1 MNKTFLEYVAEDI
14 ISKYGT
20 DLSRIAVVFPNKR
33 AALFL
38 NEHLARLAGQPV
50 WSPAY
55 ITISDLFRQ
64 HTDLK
69 TADPIKL
76 ICDIHKS
83 FTKCTGI
90 DETLDHFYGWGQL
103 LLADFDDIDKN
114 MADADSIFCNLKDI
128 HELDD
133 ISYLDDEQKEML
145 ARFFANFSDDIDS
158 ELKKRFLSLWSHF
171 GDIYHDYNRRLT
183 EQGIGYEG
191 AIYRKVANEQTLHLK
206 YDKYLF
212 VGFNLLQKV
221 ERLLFSRLMK
231 EDKAKFYWDF
241 DEYYMPSPS
250 PLPSGGAPVGGYGI
264 PAIPTQPTC
273 SVGGYGIPAIPT
285 QPTCSVGALPGGYGI
300 PAIPTQPTCSV
311 GALPGGALVSS
322 APTNLNLADFPNEL
336 DNTDPDIYAN
346 MRRPKRIRFISSPTE
361 NAQARFASNW
371 LLENHRYR
379 AGRKT
384 AVVMCDESILLPLM
398 HSLPPEADKVNI
410 TSGFPLAMTPVAS
423 LVMLLFDLYTLGLR
437 KKGTTLNPHYLKK
450 LMAHPYAHHLKGV
463 HLSQVHQ
470 EEVHQPNSPSH
481 HLTISTPH
489 HLTTSTILHHIATL
503 IKQVGI
509 ATKPEGDP
517 LTQESV
523 FRMYTILNRLATLA
537 DSGDLLV
544 DNTTLRRLVSQLVS
558 TSSIPFHGEPVVGVQ
573 IMGVLETR
581 NIDFDHLLLLSC
593 NEGNMP
599 KGVNDSSF
607 IPYTIR
613 KAHHLTT
620 IDNKVALY
628 SYYFHRLLQRARDIT
643 IAYNNTTDNGHTGEM
658 SRFMLQLL
666 VESGQKINHYTLTAK
681 NHPTPLMPKPI
692 QKDEATLSK
701 LQQITR
707 LSPSAL
713 NTYIRCPLAFY
724 YQYIAHIQEPHP
736 DPETIDNR
744 LFGNIFHR
752 AAYLIYKDI
761 TDRSPLIEKA
771 HIQAYLSNRT
781 LLANVVDRAFQAEQC
796 TPNNGLQ
803 IINREVI
810 IQYITKLLK
819 IDQQLCPFS
828 ILAMEEEAKVYT
840 TLSFTIPSEGALV
853 GGYGIPAI
861 PTQPTCSVGALKGG
875 ALVGGYGIPA
885 IPTQPTCSVG
895 ALKGGALKGGALVSS
910 APKTS
915 APKTSAPKTSAP
927 GKQYNLTIGGIIDRL
942 DILTDRQT
950 GKPRIRVVDYKTG
963 NQPSSPIK
971 NIDEIFDPNNIRTK
985 HSNYYLQAILYSLI
999 VSRSKRWNP
1008 AGHPVS
1014 PALLFIK
1021 QAPATDYDPTLLIDK
1036 HPISDV
1042 TVYEEEFLTK
1052 LKHTLADIYSPDT
1065 PFTPTDDRKKC
1076 ELCPYRM
1083 LCGL

>member
-191 AIYRKVANEQTLHLK
+191 AIYRKVASEQTLHLK

-221 ERLLFSRLMK
+221 ERVLFSRLMK

-241 DEYYMPSPS
+241 DEYYMPSTIGNEECGMRNEELSATPMKNS
-250 PLPSGGAPVGGYGI
+250 SMNNSLNTPHSTFHTPHSTSA
-264 PAIPTQPTC
+264 QPTIQH
-273 SVGGYGIPAIPT
+273 STFNIQHST
-285 QPTCSVGALPGGYGI
+285 L
-300 PAIPTQPTCSV
+300 
-311 GALPGGALVSS
+311 
-322 APTNLNLADFPNEL
+322 DFPNEL

-371 LLENHRYR
+371 LLENERYK

-384 AVVMCDESILLPLM
+384 AVVMCDESILLPIM

-437 KKGTTLNPHYLKK
+437 KKGTALNPHYLKK
-450 LMAHPYAHHLKGV
+450 LMAHPYAHHLQGV

-470 EEVHQPNSPSH
+470 PNSTLDNSSSAQP
-481 HLTISTPH
+481 TIQHSTFNTQH
-489 HLTTSTILHHIATL
+489 SILHHIATL

-599 KGVNDSSF
+599 KGINDSSF

-643 IAYNNTTDNGHTGEM
+643 IAYNNSTDNGHTGEM

-666 VESGQKINHYTLTAK
+666 VESGQKINHYSLTAN

-692 QKDEATLSK
+692 QKDETTLGK
-701 LQQITR
+701 LQQISQ

-724 YQYIAHIQEPHP
+724 YQYIAHISEPHP

-761 TDRSPLIEKA
+761 TDRSPLIEKT

-781 LLANVVDRAFQAEQC
+781 LLASVVDRAFQAEQC

-810 IQYITKLLK
+810 IEYITKLLK

-840 TLSFTIPSEGALV
+840 QLSFTIPSEGALV

-861 PTQPTCSVGALKGG
+861 PTQPTCSVD
-875 ALVGGYGIPA
+875 
-885 IPTQPTCSVG
+885 

-910 APKTS
+910 APIKLNPSEDALKGGALVSSAPTKLNPSWGALKGGALVSSAPRTS
-915 APKTSAPKTSAP
+915 APT
-927 GKQYNLTIGGIIDRL
+927 KQYNLTIGGIIDRL

-1008 AGHPVS
+1008 ANHPVS

-1021 QAPATDYDPTLLIDK
+1021 QAPADHYDPTLHIDK

>member
-14 ISKYGT
+14 IGKYGT

-38 NEHLARLAGQPV
+38 NEHLARIAGQPV

-69 TADPIKL
+69 PADPIKL

-103 LLADFDDIDKN
+103 LLTDFDDIDKN

-145 ARFFANFSDDIDS
+145 KRFFANFSDDIDS

-191 AIYRKVANEQTLHLK
+191 AIYRKVASEETLHLK

-212 VGFNLLQKV
+212 VGFNLIQKV
-221 ERLLFSRLMK
+221 ERVLFSRLMK
-231 EDKAKFYWDF
+231 EGKAKFYWDF
-241 DEYYMPSPS
+241 DEYYMPTARAQQS
-250 PLPSGGAPVGGYGI
+250 A
-264 PAIPTQPTC
+264 
-273 SVGGYGIPAIPT
+273 SVPNNTASFAAYLT
-285 QPTCSVGALPGGYGI
+285 
-300 PAIPTQPTCSV
+300 
-311 GALPGGALVSS
+311 
-322 APTNLNLADFPNEL
+322 DFPNEL
-336 DNTDPDIYAN
+336 DNTDRDIYAN

-371 LLENHRYR
+371 LLENDRYK

-384 AVVMCDESILLPLM
+384 AVVMCDESILLPIM

-437 KKGTTLNPHYLKK
+437 KKGTAFNPHYLKK
-450 LMAHPYAHHLKGV
+450 LMAHPYARHRQEVHLKEAHLKGV

-470 EEVHQPNSPSH
+470 PNSKFDN
-481 HLTISTPH
+481 STSAQP
-489 HLTTSTILHHIATL
+489 TTQHSTFNTQHSILHHIATL
-503 IKQVGI
+503 VKQVGI
-509 ATKPEGDP
+509 ATKQEGDA

-523 FRMYTILNRLATLA
+523 FRMFTILNRLAALA

-558 TSSIPFHGEPVVGVQ
+558 SSSIPFHGEPVVGVQ

-581 NIDFDHLLLLSC
+581 NIDFDNVLLLSC

-607 IPYTIR
+607 IPYSIR
-613 KAHHLTT
+613 KAHGLTT
-620 IDNKVALY
+620 IDNKVAIY
-628 SYYFHRLLQRARDIT
+628 SYYFHRLLQRAGDIT
-643 IAYNNTTDNGHTGEM
+643 IAYNNSTDNGHTGEM

-666 VESGQKINHYTLTAK
+666 VESGQKIEHYSLTAK
-681 NHPTPLMPKPI
+681 NQPSPLMPKPI
-692 QKDEATLSK
+692 EKDETALSK
-701 LQQITR
+701 LEEMSK
-707 LSPSAL
+707 LSPSAI
-713 NTYIRCPLAFY
+713 NTYIRCKLAFY
-724 YQYIAHIQEPHP
+724 YQYIAHIKEPDS

-744 LFGNIFHR
+744 MFGNIFHR

-761 TDRSPLIEKA
+761 TDHSPVIEKA
-771 HIQAYLSNRT
+771 HIQAYLSNRK
-781 LLANVVDRAFQAEQC
+781 LLASVVDRAFEEEEC
-796 TPNNGLQ
+796 KTNNGLQ

-810 IQYITKLLK
+810 IEYVTKLLK

-840 TLSFTIPSEGALV
+840 QLSFTIPL
-853 GGYGIPAI
+853 
-861 PTQPTCSVGALKGG
+861 
-875 ALVGGYGIPA
+875 
-885 IPTQPTCSVG
+885 
-895 ALKGGALKGGALVSS
+895 GGALVSS
-910 APKTS
+910 APT
-915 APKTSAPKTSAP
+915 
-927 GKQYNLTIGGIIDRL
+927 KQYSLTIGGIIDRL
-942 DILTDRQT
+942 DAVTDKQT
-950 GKPRIRVVDYKTG
+950 GKRRIRVVDYKTG
-963 NQPSSPIK
+963 NKPSSAIKSIEEVFDPK
-971 NIDEIFDPNNIRTK
+971 NIASK
-985 HSNYYLQAILYSLI
+985 HSNYFLQAILYSLI
-999 VSRSKRWNP
+999 VSRSKEWN
-1008 AGHPVS
+1008 AANDPVS

-1021 QAPATDYDPTLLIDK
+1021 QAATNDYDPTLCIDK

-1052 LKHTLADIYSPDT
+1052 LKETVADMYSPDAA
-1065 PFTPTDDRKKC
+1065 FTPTDDRKKC
-1076 ELCPYRM
+1076 ELCPYKM

>member
-20 DLSRIAVVFPNKR
+20 DLSHIAVVFPNKR

-38 NEHLARLAGQPV
+38 NEHLARIAGQPV

-191 AIYRKVANEQTLHLK
+191 AIYRKVASEETLHLK

-221 ERLLFSRLMK
+221 ERVLFSRLMK
-231 EDKAKFYWDF
+231 EGKAKFYWDF

-250 PLPSGGAPVGGYGI
+250 HHLTTSPSPLPSGGALV
-264 PAIPTQPTC
+264 
-273 SVGGYGIPAIPT
+273 
-285 QPTCSVGALPGGYGI
+285 GGYGI

-322 APTNLNLADFPNEL
+322 APTNLTTSPSQHLSGGALVSSAPTNLNLSDFPNEL

-346 MRRPKRIRFISSPTE
+346 MRRPKHIRFISSPTE

-371 LLENHRYR
+371 LLENDRYR

-384 AVVMCDESILLPLM
+384 AIVMCDESILLPLM

-437 KKGTTLNPHYLKK
+437 KKGTALNPHYLKK
-450 LMAHPYAHHLKGV
+450 LMAHPYAHHLQEVHLKGVHLKGVHSKGVHSKGV

-470 EEVHQPNSPSH
+470 EGSAA
-481 HLTISTPH
+481 L
-489 HLTTSTILHHIATL
+489 LHHIATL

-558 TSSIPFHGEPVVGVQ
+558 SSSIPFHGEPVVGVQ

-599 KGVNDSSF
+599 KGINDSSF

-628 SYYFHRLLQRARDIT
+628 SYYFHRLLQRAHDIT
-643 IAYNNTTDNGHTGEM
+643 IAYNNSTDNGHTGEM

-666 VESGQKINHYTLTAK
+666 VESGQKIGHYSLTAK

-692 QKDEATLSK
+692 QKDETVLSK
-701 LQQITR
+701 LQQISR

-761 TDRSPLIEKA
+761 TDRSPLVEKA

-840 TLSFTIPSEGALV
+840 QLSFTTPSG
-853 GGYGIPAI
+853 
-861 PTQPTCSVGALKGG
+861 
-875 ALVGGYGIPA
+875 
-885 IPTQPTCSVG
+885 
-895 ALKGGALKGGALVSS
+895 
-910 APKTS
+910 
-915 APKTSAPKTSAP
+915 
-927 GKQYNLTIGGIIDRL
+927 NHHLTIGGIIDRL
-942 DILTDRQT
+942 DILTDKQT

-971 NIDEIFDPNNIRTK
+971 NIDEIFDPNNIRSK
-985 HSNYYLQAILYSLI
+985 HSDYYLQAILYSLI

-1021 QAPATDYDPTLLIDK
+1021 QAPAAHYDPTLHIDK

-1042 TVYEEEFLTK
+1042 TVYEEEFLTQ

>member
-38 NEHLARLAGQPV
+38 NEHLARIAGQPV

-69 TADPIKL
+69 PADPIKL

-191 AIYRKVANEQTLHLK
+191 AIYRKVASEQTLHLK

-221 ERLLFSRLMK
+221 ERVLFSRLMK
-231 EDKAKFYWDF
+231 DGKAKFYWDF

-250 PLPSGGAPVGGYGI
+250 PLPSGGA
-264 PAIPTQPTC
+264 
-273 SVGGYGIPAIPT
+273 
-285 QPTCSVGALPGGYGI
+285 
-300 PAIPTQPTCSV
+300 
-311 GALPGGALVSS
+311 LVSS
-322 APTNLNLADFPNEL
+322 APTNLNTSPSQHLNLSDFPNEL

-361 NAQARFASNW
+361 NAQARFAANW

-384 AVVMCDESILLPLM
+384 AIVMCDESILLPLM

-410 TSGFPLAMTPVAS
+410 TSGFPIAMTPVAS

-437 KKGTTLNPHYLKK
+437 KKGTALNPHYLKK
-450 LMAHPYAHHLKGV
+450 LMAHPYARHLKGV
-463 HLSQVHQ
+463 HLSPLGFCRLPEQEVHQ
-470 EEVHQPNSPSH
+470 EEVHQPNSPSQ
-481 HLTISTPH
+481 HLNISTPH

-599 KGVNDSSF
+599 KGINDSSF

-628 SYYFHRLLQRARDIT
+628 SYYFHRLLQRASDIT
-643 IAYNNTTDNGHTGEM
+643 IAYNNSTDNGHTGEM

-666 VESGQKINHYTLTAK
+666 VESGQKIGHYTLTAK

-692 QKDEATLSK
+692 RKDEATLSK
-701 LQQITR
+701 LQQISR

-761 TDRSPLIEKA
+761 TDRSPLVEKA

-840 TLSFTIPSEGALV
+840 QLSFTIPSG
-853 GGYGIPAI
+853 
-861 PTQPTCSVGALKGG
+861 S
-875 ALVGGYGIPA
+875 
-885 IPTQPTCSVG
+885 
-895 ALKGGALKGGALVSS
+895 ALKGGALVSS
-910 APKTS
+910 APT
-915 APKTSAPKTSAP
+915 
-927 GKQYNLTIGGIIDRL
+927 KQYSLTIGGIIDRL
-942 DILTDRQT
+942 DILTDKQT

-971 NIDEIFDPNNIRTK
+971 NIDEIFDPNNIRSK

-999 VSRSKRWNP
+999 VSRSTEWNP

-1021 QAPATDYDPTLLIDK
+1021 QAPANHYDPTLHIDK

-1042 TVYEEEFLTK
+1042 TVYEEEFLTQ

>member
-191 AIYRKVANEQTLHLK
+191 AIYRKVASEQTLHLK

-221 ERLLFSRLMK
+221 ERVLFSRLMK
-231 EDKAKFYWDF
+231 EGKAKFYWDF

-250 PLPSGGAPVGGYGI
+250 HHLTTSPSHHLNTSPSHHLTTS
-264 PAIPTQPTC
+264 PSQHL
-273 SVGGYGIPAIPT
+273 S
-285 QPTCSVGALPGGYGI
+285 
-300 PAIPTQPTCSV
+300 
-311 GALPGGALVSS
+311 GGALVSS
-322 APTNLNLADFPNEL
+322 APTNLNTSPSQHLSGGALVSSAPTNLNTSPSQHLNLSDFPNEL

-384 AVVMCDESILLPLM
+384 AIVMCDESILLPIM

-437 KKGTTLNPHYLKK
+437 KKGTALNPHYLKK
-450 LMAHPYAHHLKGV
+450 LMAHPYAHHLTI
-463 HLSQVHQ
+463 
-470 EEVHQPNSPSH
+470 SPSQ
-481 HLTISTPH
+481 

-509 ATKPEGDP
+509 ATKQEGDA

-558 TSSIPFHGEPVVGVQ
+558 SSSIPFHGEPVVGVQ

-599 KGVNDSSF
+599 KGINDSSF
-607 IPYTIR
+607 IPYSIR

-643 IAYNNTTDNGHTGEM
+643 IAYNNSTDNGHTGEM

-666 VESGQKINHYTLTAK
+666 VESGQKIGHYTLTAN

-692 QKDEATLSK
+692 QKDETVLSK
-701 LQQITR
+701 LQQISR

-761 TDRSPLIEKA
+761 TDRSPLVEKA

-840 TLSFTIPSEGALV
+840 SLSFTTSPSHHL
-853 GGYGIPAI
+853 
-861 PTQPTCSVGALKGG
+861 T
-875 ALVGGYGIPA
+875 
-885 IPTQPTCSVG
+885 
-895 ALKGGALKGGALVSS
+895 
-910 APKTS
+910 TS
-915 APKTSAPKTSAP
+915 PSHH
-927 GKQYNLTIGGIIDRL
+927 LITIGGIIDRL
-942 DILTDRQT
+942 DILTDKQT

-971 NIDEIFDPNNIRTK
+971 NIDEIFDPNNIRSK

-1021 QAPATDYDPTLLIDK
+1021 QAPANHYDPTLCIDK

-1042 TVYEEEFLTK
+1042 TVYEEEFLTQ

>member
-14 ISKYGT
+14 IGKYGT

-38 NEHLARLAGQPV
+38 NEHLARIAGQPV

-69 TADPIKL
+69 PADPIKL

-145 ARFFANFSDDIDS
+145 KRFFANFGDDIDS

-191 AIYRKVANEQTLHLK
+191 AIYRKVASEETLHLK

-212 VGFNLLQKV
+212 VGFNLIQKV
-221 ERLLFSRLMK
+221 ERVLFSRLMK
-231 EDKAKFYWDF
+231 EGKAKFYWDF
-241 DEYYMPSPS
+241 DEYYMPTARAQQS
-250 PLPSGGAPVGGYGI
+250 A
-264 PAIPTQPTC
+264 
-273 SVGGYGIPAIPT
+273 SVPNNTASFAAYLT
-285 QPTCSVGALPGGYGI
+285 
-300 PAIPTQPTCSV
+300 
-311 GALPGGALVSS
+311 
-322 APTNLNLADFPNEL
+322 DFPNEL
-336 DNTDPDIYAN
+336 DNTDRDIYAN

-371 LLENHRYR
+371 LLENDRYK

-384 AVVMCDESILLPLM
+384 AVVMCDESILLPIM

-437 KKGTTLNPHYLKK
+437 KKGTAFNPHYLKK
-450 LMAHPYAHHLKGV
+450 LMAHPYARHLQEVHLKGVHSKGV

-470 EEVHQPNSPSH
+470 EGSAALLQ
-481 HLTISTPH
+481 
-489 HLTTSTILHHIATL
+489 HIATL
-503 IKQVGI
+503 VKQVGI
-509 ATKPEGDP
+509 ATKQEGDA

-523 FRMYTILNRLATLA
+523 FRMFTILNRLAALA

-544 DNTTLRRLVSQLVS
+544 DNTTLRRLVSQLVGAA
-558 TSSIPFHGEPVVGVQ
+558 SIPFHGEPVVGVQ

-607 IPYTIR
+607 IPYSIR
-613 KAHHLTT
+613 KAHGLTT
-620 IDNKVALY
+620 IDNKVAIY
-628 SYYFHRLLQRARDIT
+628 SYYFHRLLQRAGDIT
-643 IAYNNTTDNGHTGEM
+643 IAYNNSTDNGHTGEM

-666 VESGQKINHYTLTAK
+666 VESGQKIDHYSLTAK
-681 NHPTPLMPKPI
+681 NQPTPLMPKAI
-692 QKDEATLSK
+692 EKDETALSK
-701 LQQITR
+701 LEEMSR
-707 LSPSAL
+707 LSPSAI
-713 NTYIRCPLAFY
+713 NTYIRCKLAFY
-724 YQYIAHIQEPHP
+724 YQYIAHIKEPDS

-744 LFGNIFHR
+744 MFGNIFHR

-761 TDRSPLIEKA
+761 TDHSPVIEKA
-771 HIQAYLSNRT
+771 HIQAYLSNRK
-781 LLANVVDRAFQAEQC
+781 LLASVVDRAFEEEEC
-796 TPNNGLQ
+796 KTYNGLQ

-810 IQYITKLLK
+810 IEYITKLLK

-840 TLSFTIPSEGALV
+840 QLSFTIPS
-853 GGYGIPAI
+853 
-861 PTQPTCSVGALKGG
+861 
-875 ALVGGYGIPA
+875 
-885 IPTQPTCSVG
+885 
-895 ALKGGALKGGALVSS
+895 GGALKGGALVSS
-910 APKTS
+910 APT
-915 APKTSAPKTSAP
+915 
-927 GKQYNLTIGGIIDRL
+927 KQYNLTIGGIIDRL
-942 DILTDRQT
+942 DVVTDKQT
-950 GKPRIRVVDYKTG
+950 GKRRIRVVDYKTG
-963 NQPSSPIK
+963 NKPSSAIKSIEEVFDPK
-971 NIDEIFDPNNIRTK
+971 NIASK
-985 HSNYYLQAILYSLI
+985 HSNYFLQAILYSLI
-999 VSRSKRWNP
+999 VSRSKEWN
-1008 AGHPVS
+1008 AANDAVS

-1021 QAPATDYDPTLLIDK
+1021 QAATNDYDPTLCIDK

-1052 LKHTLADIYSPDT
+1052 LKETVADMYSPDAA
-1065 PFTPTDDRKKC
+1065 FTPTDDRKKC

>member
-38 NEHLARLAGQPV
+38 NEHLARIAGQPV

-145 ARFFANFSDDIDS
+145 KRFFANFSDDIES

-191 AIYRKVANEQTLHLK
+191 AIYRKVASEQTLHLK

-221 ERLLFSRLMK
+221 ERVLFSRLMK
-231 EDKAKFYWDF
+231 EGKAKFYWDF

-250 PLPSGGAPVGGYGI
+250 QHLTTSPS
-264 PAIPTQPTC
+264 QHL
-273 SVGGYGIPAIPT
+273 S
-285 QPTCSVGALPGGYGI
+285 
-300 PAIPTQPTCSV
+300 
-311 GALPGGALVSS
+311 GGALVSS
-322 APTNLNLADFPNEL
+322 APTNLNLSDFPNEF
-336 DNTDPDIYAN
+336 DNTDRDIYAN
-346 MRRPKRIRFISSPTE
+346 MGRPKRIRFISSPTE

-371 LLENHRYR
+371 LLENERYK

-384 AVVMCDESILLPLM
+384 AVVMCDESILLPIM

-437 KKGTTLNPHYLKK
+437 KKGTAFNPHYLKK
-450 LMAHPYAHHLKGV
+450 LMAHPYARHLQEVHLNGVHSKGV

-470 EEVHQPNSPSH
+470 EGSAALLQ
-481 HLTISTPH
+481 
-489 HLTTSTILHHIATL
+489 HIATL
-503 IKQVGI
+503 VKQVGI
-509 ATKPEGDP
+509 ATKQEGDA

-523 FRMYTILNRLATLA
+523 FRMFTILNRLAALA

-558 TSSIPFHGEPVVGVQ
+558 SSSIPFHGEPVVGVQ

-599 KGVNDSSF
+599 KGINDSSF

-620 IDNKVALY
+620 IDNKVAIY
-628 SYYFHRLLQRARDIT
+628 SYYFHRLLQRAGDIT
-643 IAYNNTTDNGHTGEM
+643 IAYNNSTDNGHTGEM

-666 VESGQKINHYTLTAK
+666 VESGQKIDHYSLTAK
-681 NHPTPLMPKPI
+681 NQPTPLMPKAI
-692 QKDEATLSK
+692 EKDETALSK
-701 LQQITR
+701 LEEMSR
-707 LSPSAL
+707 LSPSAI
-713 NTYIRCPLAFY
+713 NTYIRCKLAFY
-724 YQYIAHIQEPHP
+724 YQYIAHIKEPDS

-781 LLANVVDRAFQAEQC
+781 LLANVVDRAFEEEEC
-796 TPNNGLQ
+796 KTNNGLQ

-840 TLSFTIPSEGALV
+840 SLSFTIPSEGALV

-875 ALVGGYGIPA
+875 ALV
-885 IPTQPTCSVG
+885 
-895 ALKGGALKGGALVSS
+895 SS
-910 APKTS
+910 APDKH
-915 APKTSAPKTSAP
+915 
-927 GKQYNLTIGGIIDRL
+927 YNLTIGGIIDRL
-942 DILTDRQT
+942 DILTDKQT

-971 NIDEIFDPNNIRTK
+971 NIDEIFDPNNIRSK

-999 VSRSKRWNP
+999 VSRSKHWNP
-1008 AGHPVS
+1008 ADHPVS

-1021 QAPATDYDPTLLIDK
+1021 QAPANHYDPTLHIDK

-1052 LKHTLADIYSPDT
+1052 LKHTLADIYSPAV

>member
-14 ISKYGT
+14 IGKYGT

-38 NEHLARLAGQPV
+38 NEHLARIAGQPV

-69 TADPIKL
+69 PADPIKL

-145 ARFFANFSDDIDS
+145 KRFFANFSDDIES

-191 AIYRKVANEQTLHLK
+191 AIYRKVASEETLHLK

-212 VGFNLLQKV
+212 VGFNLIQKV
-221 ERLLFSRLMK
+221 ERVLFSRLMK
-231 EDKAKFYWDF
+231 EGKAKFYWDF
-241 DEYYMPSPS
+241 DEYYMPTARAQQS
-250 PLPSGGAPVGGYGI
+250 A
-264 PAIPTQPTC
+264 
-273 SVGGYGIPAIPT
+273 SVPNNTASFAAYL
-285 QPTCSVGALPGGYGI
+285 S
-300 PAIPTQPTCSV
+300 
-311 GALPGGALVSS
+311 
-322 APTNLNLADFPNEL
+322 DFPNEL
-336 DNTDPDIYAN
+336 DNTNRDIYAN

-371 LLENHRYR
+371 LLENDRYK

-384 AVVMCDESILLPLM
+384 AVVMCDESILLPIM

-437 KKGTTLNPHYLKK
+437 KKGTAFNPHYLKK
-450 LMAHPYAHHLKGV
+450 LMAHPYARHLQEVHLKEMNDVHLKGV

-470 EEVHQPNSPSH
+470 EKEMHQEGIAA
-481 HLTISTPH
+481 L
-489 HLTTSTILHHIATL
+489 LHHIATL
-503 IKQVGI
+503 VKQVGI
-509 ATKPEGDP
+509 ATKQEGDA

-523 FRMYTILNRLATLA
+523 FRMFTILNRLAALA
-537 DSGDLLV
+537 DSGDLIV
-544 DNTTLRRLVSQLVS
+544 DNTTLRRLVSQLVGAA
-558 TSSIPFHGEPVVGVQ
+558 SIPFHGEPVIGVQ

-581 NIDFDHLLLLSC
+581 NIDFDNVLLLSC

-607 IPYTIR
+607 IPYSIR
-613 KAHHLTT
+613 KAHGLTT
-620 IDNKVALY
+620 IDNKVAIY
-628 SYYFHRLLQRARDIT
+628 SYYFHRLLQRAGDIT
-643 IAYNNTTDNGHTGEM
+643 IAYNNSTDNGHTGEM

-666 VESGQKINHYTLTAK
+666 VESGQKIDHYSLTAK
-681 NHPTPLMPKPI
+681 NQPTPLMPKPI
-692 QKDEATLSK
+692 EKDETALSK
-701 LQQITR
+701 LEEMSR
-707 LSPSAL
+707 LSPSAI
-713 NTYIRCPLAFY
+713 NTYIRCKLAFY
-724 YQYIAHIQEPHP
+724 YQYIAHIKEPDS

-744 LFGNIFHR
+744 MFGNIFHR

-761 TDRSPLIEKA
+761 TDHSPVIEKA
-771 HIQAYLSNRT
+771 HIQAYLSNRK
-781 LLANVVDRAFQAEQC
+781 LLASVVDRAFEEEEC
-796 TPNNGLQ
+796 KTNNGLQ

-810 IQYITKLLK
+810 IEYITKLLK

-840 TLSFTIPSEGALV
+840 QLSFTIPS
-853 GGYGIPAI
+853 
-861 PTQPTCSVGALKGG
+861 
-875 ALVGGYGIPA
+875 
-885 IPTQPTCSVG
+885 
-895 ALKGGALKGGALVSS
+895 GGALKGGALVSS
-910 APKTS
+910 APDKH
-915 APKTSAPKTSAP
+915 
-927 GKQYNLTIGGIIDRL
+927 YNLTIGGIIDRL
-942 DILTDRQT
+942 DVVTDKQT
-950 GKPRIRVVDYKTG
+950 GKRRIRVVDYKTG
-963 NQPSSPIK
+963 NKPSSAIKSIEEVFDPK
-971 NIDEIFDPNNIRTK
+971 NIASK
-985 HSNYYLQAILYSLI
+985 HSNYFLQAILYSLI
-999 VSRSKRWNP
+999 VSRSKEWN
-1008 AGHPVS
+1008 AANDAVS

-1021 QAPATDYDPTLLIDK
+1021 QAATNDYDPTLCIDK

-1052 LKHTLADIYSPDT
+1052 LKETVADMYSPDAA
-1065 PFTPTDDRKKC
+1065 FTPTDDRKKC

>member
-14 ISKYGT
+14 IGKYGT

-191 AIYRKVANEQTLHLK
+191 AIYRKVASEQTLHLK

-221 ERLLFSRLMK
+221 ERVLFSRLMK
-231 EDKAKFYWDF
+231 EGKAKFYWDF

-250 PLPSGGAPVGGYGI
+250 PLPSGGAL
-264 PAIPTQPTC
+264 
-273 SVGGYGIPAIPT
+273 VGGYGIPAIPT
-285 QPTCSVGALPGGYGI
+285 QPTCSVGALK
-300 PAIPTQPTCSV
+300 
-311 GALPGGALVSS
+311 GGALVSS
-322 APTNLNLADFPNEL
+322 APTNLTTSPSQHLNLSDFPNEL
-336 DNTDPDIYAN
+336 DNTNPDIYAN
-346 MRRPKRIRFISSPTE
+346 MRRPKHIRFISSPTE
-361 NAQARFASNW
+361 NAQARFAANW
-371 LLENHRYR
+371 LLENDRYK

-384 AVVMCDESILLPLM
+384 AIVMCDESILLPIM

-437 KKGTTLNPHYLKK
+437 KKGTTFNPHYLKK
-450 LMAHPYAHHLKGV
+450 LMAHPYARHLQGV

-481 HLTISTPH
+481 HLTISPPH

-544 DNTTLRRLVSQLVS
+544 DNTTLRRLVSQLVN

-599 KGVNDSSF
+599 KGINDSSF

-628 SYYFHRLLQRARDIT
+628 SYYFHRLLQRASDIT
-643 IAYNNTTDNGHTGEM
+643 IAYNNSTDNGHTGEM

-666 VESGQKINHYTLTAK
+666 VESGQKINHYCLTAK

-692 QKDEATLSK
+692 QKDETVLSK
-701 LQQITR
+701 LQQISR

-761 TDRSPLIEKA
+761 TDRSPLVEKA

-828 ILAMEEEAKVYT
+828 ILAMEEEAKVHT
-840 TLSFTIPSEGALV
+840 SLSFTIPSE
-853 GGYGIPAI
+853 
-861 PTQPTCSVGALKGG
+861 G

-910 APKTS
+910 APRTS
-915 APKTSAPKTSAP
+915 APRTSAPT
-927 GKQYNLTIGGIIDRL
+927 KQYNLTIGGIIDRL
-942 DILTDRQT
+942 DILTDKQT

-971 NIDEIFDPNNIRTK
+971 NIEEVFDPKNITSK

-1021 QAPATDYDPTLLIDK
+1021 QAPAAHYDPTLLIDK

>member
-14 ISKYGT
+14 IGKYGT

-38 NEHLARLAGQPV
+38 NEHLARIAGQPV

-69 TADPIKL
+69 PADPIKL

-145 ARFFANFSDDIDS
+145 KRFFANFSDDIES

-191 AIYRKVANEQTLHLK
+191 AIYRKVASEETLHLK

-212 VGFNLLQKV
+212 VGFNLIQKV
-221 ERLLFSRLMK
+221 ERVLFSRLMK
-231 EDKAKFYWDF
+231 EGKAKFYWDF
-241 DEYYMPSPS
+241 DEYYMPTARAQQS
-250 PLPSGGAPVGGYGI
+250 A
-264 PAIPTQPTC
+264 
-273 SVGGYGIPAIPT
+273 SVPNNTASFAAYLTG
-285 QPTCSVGALPGGYGI
+285 
-300 PAIPTQPTCSV
+300 
-311 GALPGGALVSS
+311 
-322 APTNLNLADFPNEL
+322 FPNEL
-336 DNTDPDIYAN
+336 DNTDRDIYAN

-371 LLENHRYR
+371 LLENDRYK

-384 AVVMCDESILLPLM
+384 AVVMCDESILLPIM

-410 TSGFPLAMTPVAS
+410 TSGFPLAMTPIAS

-437 KKGTTLNPHYLKK
+437 KKGTAFNPHYLKK
-450 LMAHPYAHHLKGV
+450 LMAHPYARHLQEVHLKEMNDVHLKGVHLKGV

-470 EEVHQPNSPSH
+470 EKEMRQEGIAA
-481 HLTISTPH
+481 L
-489 HLTTSTILHHIATL
+489 LQHIATL
-503 IKQVGI
+503 VKQVGI
-509 ATKPEGDP
+509 ATKQEGDA

-523 FRMYTILNRLATLA
+523 FRMFTILNRLAALA

-544 DNTTLRRLVSQLVS
+544 DNTTLRRLVSQLVGAA
-558 TSSIPFHGEPVVGVQ
+558 SIPFHGEPVVGVQ

-581 NIDFDHLLLLSC
+581 NIDFDNVLLLSC

-607 IPYTIR
+607 IPYSIR
-613 KAHHLTT
+613 KAHGLTT
-620 IDNKVALY
+620 IDNKVAIY

-643 IAYNNTTDNGHTGEM
+643 IAYNNSTDNGHTGEM

-666 VESGQKINHYTLTAK
+666 VESGQKIEHYSLTAK
-681 NHPTPLMPKPI
+681 NQPTPLMPKAI
-692 QKDEATLSK
+692 EKDEAAIGKLEEMSK
-701 LQQITR
+701 
-707 LSPSAL
+707 LSPSAI
-713 NTYIRCPLAFY
+713 NTYIRCKLAFY
-724 YQYIAHIQEPHP
+724 YQYIAHIKEPDS

-744 LFGNIFHR
+744 MFGNIFHR

-761 TDRSPLIEKA
+761 TDHSPVIEKA
-771 HIQAYLSNRT
+771 HIQAYLSNRK
-781 LLANVVDRAFQAEQC
+781 LLASVVDRAFEEEEC
-796 TPNNGLQ
+796 KTNNGLQ

-810 IQYITKLLK
+810 IEYITKLLK

-840 TLSFTIPSEGALV
+840 QLSFTIPSG
-853 GGYGIPAI
+853 
-861 PTQPTCSVGALKGG
+861 GALKE
-875 ALVGGYGIPA
+875 
-885 IPTQPTCSVG
+885 
-895 ALKGGALKGGALVSS
+895 GALKGGALVSS
-910 APKTS
+910 APDKH
-915 APKTSAPKTSAP
+915 
-927 GKQYNLTIGGIIDRL
+927 YNLTIGGIIDRL
-942 DILTDRQT
+942 DAVTDKQT
-950 GKPRIRVVDYKTG
+950 GKRRIRVVDYKTG
-963 NQPSSPIK
+963 NKPSSAIKSIEEVFDPK
-971 NIDEIFDPNNIRTK
+971 NIASK
-985 HSNYYLQAILYSLI
+985 HSNYFLQAILYSLI
-999 VSRSKRWNP
+999 VSRSKEWN
-1008 AGHPVS
+1008 AANDAVS

-1021 QAPATDYDPTLLIDK
+1021 QAATNDYDPTLCIDK

-1052 LKHTLADIYSPDT
+1052 LKETVADMYSPDAA
-1065 PFTPTDDRKKC
+1065 FTPTDDRKKC

>member
-14 ISKYGT
+14 IGKYGT

-38 NEHLARLAGQPV
+38 NEHLARIAGQPV

-69 TADPIKL
+69 PADPIKL

-145 ARFFANFSDDIDS
+145 KRFFANFSDDIES

-191 AIYRKVANEQTLHLK
+191 AIYRKVASEETLHLK

-212 VGFNLLQKV
+212 VGFNLIQKV
-221 ERLLFSRLMK
+221 ERVLFSRLMK
-231 EDKAKFYWDF
+231 EGKAKFYWDF
-241 DEYYMPSPS
+241 DEYYMPTARAQQS
-250 PLPSGGAPVGGYGI
+250 A
-264 PAIPTQPTC
+264 
-273 SVGGYGIPAIPT
+273 SVPNNTASFAAYLT
-285 QPTCSVGALPGGYGI
+285 
-300 PAIPTQPTCSV
+300 
-311 GALPGGALVSS
+311 
-322 APTNLNLADFPNEL
+322 DFPNEL
-336 DNTDPDIYAN
+336 DNTDRDIYAN

-371 LLENHRYR
+371 LLENDRYK

-384 AVVMCDESILLPLM
+384 AVVMCDESILLPIM

-437 KKGTTLNPHYLKK
+437 KKGTAFNPHYLKK
-450 LMAHPYAHHLKGV
+450 LMAHPYARHLQGVHLNGVHSNGV

-470 EEVHQPNSPSH
+470 EGSAALLQ
-481 HLTISTPH
+481 
-489 HLTTSTILHHIATL
+489 HIATL
-503 IKQVGI
+503 VKQVGI
-509 ATKPEGDP
+509 ATKQEGDA

-523 FRMYTILNRLATLA
+523 FRMFTILNRLAALA

-544 DNTTLRRLVSQLVS
+544 DNTTLRRLVSQLVGAA
-558 TSSIPFHGEPVVGVQ
+558 SIPFHGEPVIGVQ

-581 NIDFDHLLLLSC
+581 NIDFDNVLLLSC

-607 IPYTIR
+607 IPYSIR
-613 KAHHLTT
+613 KAHGLTT
-620 IDNKVALY
+620 IDNKVAIY
-628 SYYFHRLLQRARDIT
+628 SYYFHRLLQRAGDIT
-643 IAYNNTTDNGHTGEM
+643 IAYNNSTDNGHTGEM

-666 VESGQKINHYTLTAK
+666 VESGQKIDHYSLTAK
-681 NHPTPLMPKPI
+681 NQPTPLMPKAI
-692 QKDEATLSK
+692 EKDETALNK
-701 LQQITR
+701 LEEMSR
-707 LSPSAL
+707 LSPSAI
-713 NTYIRCPLAFY
+713 NTYIRCKLAFY
-724 YQYIAHIQEPHP
+724 YQYIAHIKEPDS

-744 LFGNIFHR
+744 MFGNIFHR

-761 TDRSPLIEKA
+761 TDHSPVIEKA
-771 HIQAYLSNRT
+771 HIQAYLSNRK
-781 LLANVVDRAFQAEQC
+781 LLASVVDRAFEEEEC
-796 TPNNGLQ
+796 KTNNGLQ

-810 IQYITKLLK
+810 IEYVTKLLK
-819 IDQQLCPFS
+819 IDQQLCPFC

-840 TLSFTIPSEGALV
+840 QLSFTIPS
-853 GGYGIPAI
+853 
-861 PTQPTCSVGALKGG
+861 
-875 ALVGGYGIPA
+875 
-885 IPTQPTCSVG
+885 
-895 ALKGGALKGGALVSS
+895 GGALKGGALVSS
-910 APKTS
+910 APT
-915 APKTSAPKTSAP
+915 
-927 GKQYNLTIGGIIDRL
+927 KQYNLTIGGIIDRL
-942 DILTDRQT
+942 DAVTDKQT
-950 GKPRIRVVDYKTG
+950 GKRRIRVVDYKTG
-963 NQPSSPIK
+963 NKPSSAIKSIEEVFDPK
-971 NIDEIFDPNNIRTK
+971 NIASK
-985 HSNYYLQAILYSLI
+985 HSNYFLQAILYSLI
-999 VSRSKRWNP
+999 VSRSKEWN
-1008 AGHPVS
+1008 AANDAVS

-1021 QAPATDYDPTLLIDK
+1021 QAATNDYDPTLCIDK

-1052 LKHTLADIYSPDT
+1052 LKETVADMYSPDAA
-1065 PFTPTDDRKKC
+1065 FTPTDDRKKC

>member
-14 ISKYGT
+14 IGKYGT

-90 DETLDHFYGWGQL
+90 SETLDHFYGWGQL

-133 ISYLDDEQKEML
+133 ISYLDDEQKKML
-145 ARFFANFSDDIDS
+145 ARFFANFSDDIES

-191 AIYRKVANEQTLHLK
+191 AIYRKVASEQTLHLK

-221 ERLLFSRLMK
+221 ERVLFSRLMK

-250 PLPSGGAPVGGYGI
+250 PLPSGGALV
-264 PAIPTQPTC
+264 
-273 SVGGYGIPAIPT
+273 
-285 QPTCSVGALPGGYGI
+285 GGYGI

-322 APTNLNLADFPNEL
+322 APTNLNLSDFPNEL

-361 NAQARFASNW
+361 NAQARFAANW

-384 AVVMCDESILLPLM
+384 AIVMCDESILLPLM

-437 KKGTTLNPHYLKK
+437 KKGTAFNPHYLKK
-450 LMAHPYAHHLKGV
+450 LMAHPYAHHL
-463 HLSQVHQ
+463 
-470 EEVHQPNSPSH
+470 
-481 HLTISTPH
+481 TISTPH
-489 HLTTSTILHHIATL
+489 HLTISPILHHIATL

-509 ATKPEGDP
+509 ATKQEGDA

-523 FRMYTILNRLATLA
+523 FRMFTILNRLAALA

-544 DNTTLRRLVSQLVS
+544 DNTTLRRLVSQLVGAA
-558 TSSIPFHGEPVVGVQ
+558 SIPFHGEPVIGVQ

-581 NIDFDHLLLLSC
+581 NIDFDNVLLLSC

-599 KGVNDSSF
+599 KGINDSSF

-643 IAYNNTTDNGHTGEM
+643 IAYNNSTDNGHTGEM

-666 VESGQKINHYTLTAK
+666 VESGQKIDHYSLTAK
-681 NHPTPLMPKPI
+681 NQPTPLMPKAI
-692 QKDEATLSK
+692 EKDETALSK
-701 LQQITR
+701 LEEMSR
-707 LSPSAL
+707 LSPSAI
-713 NTYIRCPLAFY
+713 NTYIRCKLAFY
-724 YQYIAHIQEPHP
+724 YQYIAHIKEPDS

-744 LFGNIFHR
+744 MFGNIFHR

-761 TDRSPLIEKA
+761 TDHSPVIEKA
-771 HIQAYLSNRT
+771 HIQAYLSNRK
-781 LLANVVDRAFQAEQC
+781 LLASVVDRAFEEEEC
-796 TPNNGLQ
+796 KTNNGLQ

-810 IQYITKLLK
+810 IEYITKLLK

-840 TLSFTIPSEGALV
+840 QLSFTIPS
-853 GGYGIPAI
+853 
-861 PTQPTCSVGALKGG
+861 
-875 ALVGGYGIPA
+875 
-885 IPTQPTCSVG
+885 
-895 ALKGGALKGGALVSS
+895 GGALKGGALVSS
-910 APKTS
+910 APT
-915 APKTSAPKTSAP
+915 
-927 GKQYNLTIGGIIDRL
+927 KQYNLTIGGIIDRL
-942 DILTDRQT
+942 DAVTDKQT
-950 GKPRIRVVDYKTG
+950 GKRRIRVVDYKTG
-963 NQPSSPIK
+963 NKPSSAIKSIEEVFDPK
-971 NIDEIFDPNNIRTK
+971 NIASK

-1021 QAPATDYDPTLLIDK
+1021 QAATNDYDPTLCIDK

-1052 LKHTLADIYSPDT
+1052 LKETVADMYSPNA

>member
-1 MNKTFLEYVAEDI
+1 MNKTFLEYVADDI
-14 ISKYGT
+14 IGKYGT

-38 NEHLARLAGQPV
+38 NEHLARIAGQPV

-69 TADPIKL
+69 PADPIKL

-145 ARFFANFSDDIDS
+145 KRFFANFSDDIDS

-191 AIYRKVANEQTLHLK
+191 AIYRKVASEETLHLK

-212 VGFNLLQKV
+212 VGFNLIQKV
-221 ERLLFSRLMK
+221 ERVLFSRLMK
-231 EDKAKFYWDF
+231 EGKAKFYWDF
-241 DEYYMPSPS
+241 DEYYMPTARAQQS
-250 PLPSGGAPVGGYGI
+250 A
-264 PAIPTQPTC
+264 
-273 SVGGYGIPAIPT
+273 SVPNNTASFAAYLT
-285 QPTCSVGALPGGYGI
+285 
-300 PAIPTQPTCSV
+300 
-311 GALPGGALVSS
+311 
-322 APTNLNLADFPNEL
+322 DFPNEL
-336 DNTDPDIYAN
+336 DNTDRNIYAN

-371 LLENHRYR
+371 LLENDRYK

-384 AVVMCDESILLPLM
+384 AVVMCDESILLPIM

-437 KKGTTLNPHYLKK
+437 KKGTAFNPHYLKK
-450 LMAHPYAHHLKGV
+450 LMAHPYARHLQEVHLKGV

-470 EEVHQPNSPSH
+470 KEEQQTIGDNSGCMGMAGMPY
-481 HLTISTPH
+481 PP
-489 HLTTSTILHHIATL
+489 TSAALLQHIATL
-503 IKQVGI
+503 VKQVGI
-509 ATKPEGDP
+509 ATKQEGDA

-523 FRMYTILNRLATLA
+523 FRMFTILNRLAALA
-537 DSGDLLV
+537 DSGDLVV
-544 DNTTLRRLVSQLVS
+544 DNTTLRRLVSQLVGAA
-558 TSSIPFHGEPVVGVQ
+558 SIPFHGEPVVGVQ

-581 NIDFDHLLLLSC
+581 NIDFDNVLLLSC

-607 IPYTIR
+607 IPYSIR
-613 KAHHLTT
+613 KAHGLTT
-620 IDNKVALY
+620 IDNKVAIY
-628 SYYFHRLLQRARDIT
+628 SYYFHRLLQRAGDIT
-643 IAYNNTTDNGHTGEM
+643 IAYNNSTDNGHTGEM

-666 VESGQKINHYTLTAK
+666 VESGQKIDHYSLTAK
-681 NHPTPLMPKPI
+681 NQPTPLMPKAI
-692 QKDEATLSK
+692 EKDEAAIDKLEEMSK
-701 LQQITR
+701 
-707 LSPSAL
+707 LSPSAI
-713 NTYIRCPLAFY
+713 NTYIRCKLAFY
-724 YQYIAHIQEPHP
+724 YQYIAHIKEPDS

-744 LFGNIFHR
+744 MFGNIFHR

-761 TDRSPLIEKA
+761 TNHSPVIEKA
-771 HIQAYLSNRT
+771 HIQAYLSNRK
-781 LLANVVDRAFQAEQC
+781 LLASVVDRAFEEEEC
-796 TPNNGLQ
+796 KTNNGLQ

-810 IQYITKLLK
+810 IEYITKLLK

-840 TLSFTIPSEGALV
+840 QLSFTIPS
-853 GGYGIPAI
+853 
-861 PTQPTCSVGALKGG
+861 
-875 ALVGGYGIPA
+875 
-885 IPTQPTCSVG
+885 
-895 ALKGGALKGGALVSS
+895 GGALKGGALVSS
-910 APKTS
+910 APT
-915 APKTSAPKTSAP
+915 
-927 GKQYNLTIGGIIDRL
+927 KQYDLTIGGIIDRL
-942 DILTDRQT
+942 DAVTDKQT
-950 GKPRIRVVDYKTG
+950 GKRRIRVVDYKTG
-963 NQPSSPIK
+963 NKPSSAIKSIEEVFDPK
-971 NIDEIFDPNNIRTK
+971 NIASK
-985 HSNYYLQAILYSLI
+985 HSNYFLQAILYSLI
-999 VSRSKRWNP
+999 VSRSKEWN
-1008 AGHPVS
+1008 AANDAVS

-1021 QAPATDYDPTLLIDK
+1021 QAATNDYDPTLCIDK

-1052 LKHTLADIYSPDT
+1052 LKETVADMYSPDAA
-1065 PFTPTDDRKKC
+1065 FTPTDDRKKC

>member
-14 ISKYGT
+14 IGKYGT

-38 NEHLARLAGQPV
+38 NEHLARIAGQPV

-69 TADPIKL
+69 PADPIKL

-145 ARFFANFSDDIDS
+145 KRFFANFSDDIES

-191 AIYRKVANEQTLHLK
+191 AIYRKVASEETLHLK

-212 VGFNLLQKV
+212 VGFNLIQKV
-221 ERLLFSRLMK
+221 ERVLFSRLMK
-231 EDKAKFYWDF
+231 EGKAKFYWDF
-241 DEYYMPSPS
+241 DEYYMPTARAQQS
-250 PLPSGGAPVGGYGI
+250 A
-264 PAIPTQPTC
+264 
-273 SVGGYGIPAIPT
+273 SVPNNTASFAAYLT
-285 QPTCSVGALPGGYGI
+285 
-300 PAIPTQPTCSV
+300 
-311 GALPGGALVSS
+311 
-322 APTNLNLADFPNEL
+322 DFPNEL
-336 DNTDPDIYAN
+336 DNTDRNIYAN

-371 LLENHRYR
+371 LLENDRYK

-384 AVVMCDESILLPLM
+384 AVVMCDESILLPIM

-437 KKGTTLNPHYLKK
+437 KKGTAFNPHYLKK
-450 LMAHPYAHHLKGV
+450 LMAHPYARHLQEVHLKGV

-470 EEVHQPNSPSH
+470 KEEQQTIGDNSGCMGMAGMPY
-481 HLTISTPH
+481 PP
-489 HLTTSTILHHIATL
+489 TSAALLQHIATL
-503 IKQVGI
+503 VKQVGI
-509 ATKPEGDP
+509 ATKQEGDA

-523 FRMYTILNRLATLA
+523 FRMFTILNRLAALA
-537 DSGDLLV
+537 DSGDLVV
-544 DNTTLRRLVSQLVS
+544 DNTTLRRLVSQLVGAA
-558 TSSIPFHGEPVVGVQ
+558 SIPFHGEPVVGVQ

-581 NIDFDHLLLLSC
+581 NIDFDNVLLLSC

-607 IPYTIR
+607 IPYSIR
-613 KAHHLTT
+613 KAHGLTT
-620 IDNKVALY
+620 IDNKVAIY
-628 SYYFHRLLQRARDIT
+628 SYYFHRLLQRAGDIT
-643 IAYNNTTDNGHTGEM
+643 IAYNNSTDNGHTGEM

-666 VESGQKINHYTLTAK
+666 VESGQKIDHYSLTAK
-681 NHPTPLMPKPI
+681 NQPTPLMPKAI
-692 QKDEATLSK
+692 EKDEAAIDKLEEMSK
-701 LQQITR
+701 
-707 LSPSAL
+707 LSPSAI
-713 NTYIRCPLAFY
+713 NTYIRCKLAFY
-724 YQYIAHIQEPHP
+724 YQYIAHIKEPDS

-744 LFGNIFHR
+744 MFGNIFHR

-761 TDRSPLIEKA
+761 TDHSPVIEKA
-771 HIQAYLSNRT
+771 HIQAYLSNRK
-781 LLANVVDRAFQAEQC
+781 LLASVVDRAFEEEEC
-796 TPNNGLQ
+796 KTNNGLQ

-810 IQYITKLLK
+810 IEYITKLLK

-840 TLSFTIPSEGALV
+840 QLSFTIPS
-853 GGYGIPAI
+853 
-861 PTQPTCSVGALKGG
+861 
-875 ALVGGYGIPA
+875 
-885 IPTQPTCSVG
+885 
-895 ALKGGALKGGALVSS
+895 GGALKGGALVSS
-910 APKTS
+910 APT
-915 APKTSAPKTSAP
+915 
-927 GKQYNLTIGGIIDRL
+927 KQYDLTIGGIIDRL
-942 DILTDRQT
+942 DAVTDKQT
-950 GKPRIRVVDYKTG
+950 GKRRIRVVDYKTG
-963 NQPSSPIK
+963 NKPSSAIKSIEEVFDPK
-971 NIDEIFDPNNIRTK
+971 NIASK
-985 HSNYYLQAILYSLI
+985 HSNYFLQAILYSLI
-999 VSRSKRWNP
+999 VSRSKEWN
-1008 AGHPVS
+1008 AANDAVS

-1021 QAPATDYDPTLLIDK
+1021 QAATNDYDPTLCIDK

-1052 LKHTLADIYSPDT
+1052 LKETVADMYSPDAA
-1065 PFTPTDDRKKC
+1065 FTPTDDRKKC

>member
-14 ISKYGT
+14 IGKYGT

-38 NEHLARLAGQPV
+38 NEHLARIAGQPV

-69 TADPIKL
+69 PADPIKL

-145 ARFFANFSDDIDS
+145 KRFFANFSDDIES

-191 AIYRKVANEQTLHLK
+191 AIYRKVASEETLHLK

-212 VGFNLLQKV
+212 VGFNLIQKV
-221 ERLLFSRLMK
+221 ERVLFSRLMK
-231 EDKAKFYWDF
+231 EGKAKFYWDF
-241 DEYYMPSPS
+241 DEYYMPTARAQQS
-250 PLPSGGAPVGGYGI
+250 A
-264 PAIPTQPTC
+264 
-273 SVGGYGIPAIPT
+273 SVPNNTASFAAYLT
-285 QPTCSVGALPGGYGI
+285 
-300 PAIPTQPTCSV
+300 
-311 GALPGGALVSS
+311 
-322 APTNLNLADFPNEL
+322 DFPNEL
-336 DNTDPDIYAN
+336 DNTDRDIYAN

-371 LLENHRYR
+371 LLENDRYK

-384 AVVMCDESILLPLM
+384 AVVMCDESILLPIM

-437 KKGTTLNPHYLKK
+437 KKGTAFNPHYLKK
-450 LMAHPYAHHLKGV
+450 LMAHPYACHLQEVHLKGVHSKGV

-470 EEVHQPNSPSH
+470 EGSAALLQ
-481 HLTISTPH
+481 
-489 HLTTSTILHHIATL
+489 HIATL
-503 IKQVGI
+503 VKQVGI
-509 ATKPEGDP
+509 ATKQEGDA

-523 FRMYTILNRLATLA
+523 FRMFTILNRLAALA

-544 DNTTLRRLVSQLVS
+544 DNTTLRRLVSQLVGAA
-558 TSSIPFHGEPVVGVQ
+558 SIPFHGEPVVGVQ

-581 NIDFDHLLLLSC
+581 NIDFDNVLLLSC

-607 IPYTIR
+607 IPYSIR
-613 KAHHLTT
+613 KAHGLTT
-620 IDNKVALY
+620 IDNKVAIY
-628 SYYFHRLLQRARDIT
+628 SYYFHRLLQRAGDIT
-643 IAYNNTTDNGHTGEM
+643 IAYNNSTDNGHTGEM

-666 VESGQKINHYTLTAK
+666 VENGQKIDHYSLTAK
-681 NHPTPLMPKPI
+681 NQPTPLMPKPI
-692 QKDEATLSK
+692 EKDETALNK
-701 LQQITR
+701 LEEMSR
-707 LSPSAL
+707 LSPSAI
-713 NTYIRCPLAFY
+713 NTYIRCKLAFY
-724 YQYIAHIQEPHP
+724 YQYIAHIKEPDS

-744 LFGNIFHR
+744 MFGNIFHR

-761 TDRSPLIEKA
+761 TDHSPVIEKA
-771 HIQAYLSNRT
+771 HIQAYLSNRK
-781 LLANVVDRAFQAEQC
+781 LLASVVDRAFEEEEC
-796 TPNNGLQ
+796 KTNNGLQ

-810 IQYITKLLK
+810 IEYVTKLLK
-819 IDQQLCPFS
+819 IDQQLCPFR

-840 TLSFTIPSEGALV
+840 QLSFTTPS
-853 GGYGIPAI
+853 
-861 PTQPTCSVGALKGG
+861 
-875 ALVGGYGIPA
+875 
-885 IPTQPTCSVG
+885 
-895 ALKGGALKGGALVSS
+895 GGALKEGALVSS
-910 APKTS
+910 APDKH
-915 APKTSAPKTSAP
+915 
-927 GKQYNLTIGGIIDRL
+927 YNLTIGGIIDRL
-942 DILTDRQT
+942 DAVTDKQT
-950 GKPRIRVVDYKTG
+950 GKRRIRVVDYKTG
-963 NQPSSPIK
+963 NKPSSAIKSIEEVFDPK
-971 NIDEIFDPNNIRTK
+971 NIASK
-985 HSNYYLQAILYSLI
+985 HSNYFLQAILYSLI
-999 VSRSKRWNP
+999 VSRSKEWN
-1008 AGHPVS
+1008 AANDAVS

-1021 QAPATDYDPTLLIDK
+1021 QAATNDYDPTLCIDK

-1052 LKHTLADIYSPDT
+1052 LKETVADMYSPDAA
-1065 PFTPTDDRKKC
+1065 FTPTDDRKKC

>member
-14 ISKYGT
+14 IGKYGT

-38 NEHLARLAGQPV
+38 NEHLARIAGQPV

-69 TADPIKL
+69 PADPIKL

-114 MADADSIFCNLKDI
+114 MADADSIFCNLKNI

-145 ARFFANFSDDIDS
+145 KRFFANFSDDIES

-171 GDIYHDYNRRLT
+171 GDIYLDYNRRLT

-191 AIYRKVANEQTLHLK
+191 AIYRKVASEETLHLK

-212 VGFNLLQKV
+212 VGFNLIQKV
-221 ERLLFSRLMK
+221 ERVLFSRLMK
-231 EDKAKFYWDF
+231 EGKAKFYWDF
-241 DEYYMPSPS
+241 DEYYMPTARAQQS
-250 PLPSGGAPVGGYGI
+250 A
-264 PAIPTQPTC
+264 
-273 SVGGYGIPAIPT
+273 SVPNNTASFAAYLT
-285 QPTCSVGALPGGYGI
+285 
-300 PAIPTQPTCSV
+300 
-311 GALPGGALVSS
+311 
-322 APTNLNLADFPNEL
+322 DFPNEL
-336 DNTDPDIYAN
+336 DNTDRDIYAN

-371 LLENHRYR
+371 LLENERYK

-384 AVVMCDESILLPLM
+384 AVVMCDESILLPIM

-437 KKGTTLNPHYLKK
+437 KKGTAFNPHYLKK
-450 LMAHPYAHHLKGV
+450 LMAHPYARHLQEVQLKEMNDVHLKGV

-470 EEVHQPNSPSH
+470 EGSAALLQ
-481 HLTISTPH
+481 
-489 HLTTSTILHHIATL
+489 HIATL
-503 IKQVGI
+503 VKQVGI
-509 ATKPEGDP
+509 ATKQEGDA

-523 FRMYTILNRLATLA
+523 FRMFTILNRLAALA

-544 DNTTLRRLVSQLVS
+544 DNTTLRRLVSQLVGAA
-558 TSSIPFHGEPVVGVQ
+558 SIPFHGEPVVGVQ

-581 NIDFDHLLLLSC
+581 NIDFDNVLLLSC

-607 IPYTIR
+607 IPYSIR
-613 KAHHLTT
+613 KAHGLTT
-620 IDNKVALY
+620 IDNKVAIY
-628 SYYFHRLLQRARDIT
+628 SYYFHRLLQRAGDIT
-643 IAYNNTTDNGHTGEM
+643 IAYNNSTDNGHTGEM

-666 VESGQKINHYTLTAK
+666 VESGQKIDHYSLTAK
-681 NHPTPLMPKPI
+681 NQPSPLMPKAI
-692 QKDEATLSK
+692 EKDEAAIGKLEEMSK
-701 LQQITR
+701 
-707 LSPSAL
+707 LSPSAI
-713 NTYIRCPLAFY
+713 NTYIRCKLAFY
-724 YQYIAHIQEPHP
+724 YQYIAHIKEPDS

-744 LFGNIFHR
+744 MFGNIFHR

-761 TDRSPLIEKA
+761 TDHSPVIEKA
-771 HIQAYLSNRT
+771 HIQAYLSNRK
-781 LLANVVDRAFQAEQC
+781 LLASVVDRAFEEEEC
-796 TPNNGLQ
+796 KTNNGLQ

-810 IQYITKLLK
+810 IEYITKLLK

-840 TLSFTIPSEGALV
+840 QLSFTIPS
-853 GGYGIPAI
+853 
-861 PTQPTCSVGALKGG
+861 
-875 ALVGGYGIPA
+875 
-885 IPTQPTCSVG
+885 
-895 ALKGGALKGGALVSS
+895 GGALKGGALVSN
-910 APKTS
+910 APT
-915 APKTSAPKTSAP
+915 
-927 GKQYNLTIGGIIDRL
+927 KQYNLTIGGIIDRL
-942 DILTDRQT
+942 DAITDKQT
-950 GKPRIRVVDYKTG
+950 GKRRIRVVDYKTG
-963 NQPSSPIK
+963 NKPSSAIKSIEEVFDPK
-971 NIDEIFDPNNIRTK
+971 NIASK
-985 HSNYYLQAILYSLI
+985 HSNYFLQAILYSLI
-999 VSRSKRWNP
+999 VSGSKEWN
-1008 AGHPVS
+1008 AANDPVS

-1021 QAPATDYDPTLLIDK
+1021 QAATNDYDPTLCIDK

-1042 TVYEEEFLTK
+1042 MVYEEEFLTK
-1052 LKHTLADIYSPDT
+1052 LKETVADMYSPDAA
-1065 PFTPTDDRKKC
+1065 FTPTDDRKKC

>member
-14 ISKYGT
+14 IGKYGT

-38 NEHLARLAGQPV
+38 NEHLARIAGQPV

-69 TADPIKL
+69 PADPIKL

-145 ARFFANFSDDIDS
+145 KRFFANFSDDIES

-191 AIYRKVANEQTLHLK
+191 AIYRKVASEETLHLK

-212 VGFNLLQKV
+212 VGFNLIQKV
-221 ERLLFSRLMK
+221 ERVLFSRLMK
-231 EDKAKFYWDF
+231 EGKAKFYWDF
-241 DEYYMPSPS
+241 DEYYMPTARAQQS
-250 PLPSGGAPVGGYGI
+250 A
-264 PAIPTQPTC
+264 
-273 SVGGYGIPAIPT
+273 SVPNNTASFAAYLT
-285 QPTCSVGALPGGYGI
+285 
-300 PAIPTQPTCSV
+300 
-311 GALPGGALVSS
+311 
-322 APTNLNLADFPNEL
+322 DFPNEL
-336 DNTDPDIYAN
+336 DNTDRDIYAN

-371 LLENHRYR
+371 LLENDRYK

-384 AVVMCDESILLPLM
+384 AVVMCDESILLPIM

-437 KKGTTLNPHYLKK
+437 KKGTAFNPHYLKK
-450 LMAHPYAHHLKGV
+450 LMAHPYARHLQEAQLKEVHLKGV

-470 EEVHQPNSPSH
+470 EESATLLQ
-481 HLTISTPH
+481 
-489 HLTTSTILHHIATL
+489 HIATL
-503 IKQVGI
+503 VKQVGI
-509 ATKPEGDP
+509 ATKQEGDA

-523 FRMYTILNRLATLA
+523 FRMFTILNRLAALA

-544 DNTTLRRLVSQLVS
+544 DNTTLRRLVSQLVGAA
-558 TSSIPFHGEPVVGVQ
+558 SIPFHGEPVIGVQ

-581 NIDFDHLLLLSC
+581 NIDFDNVLLLSC

-607 IPYTIR
+607 IPYSIR
-613 KAHHLTT
+613 KAHGLTT
-620 IDNKVALY
+620 IDNKVAIY
-628 SYYFHRLLQRARDIT
+628 SYYFHRLLQRAGDIT
-643 IAYNNTTDNGHTGEM
+643 IAYNNSTDNGHTGEM

-666 VESGQKINHYTLTAK
+666 VESGQKIDHYSLTAK
-681 NHPTPLMPKPI
+681 NQPTPLMPKAI
-692 QKDEATLSK
+692 EKDEAALSK
-701 LQQITR
+701 LEEMSR
-707 LSPSAL
+707 LSPSAI
-713 NTYIRCPLAFY
+713 NTYIRCKLAFY
-724 YQYIAHIQEPHP
+724 YQYIAHIKEPDS

-744 LFGNIFHR
+744 MFGNIFHR

-761 TDRSPLIEKA
+761 TDHSPVIEKA
-771 HIQAYLSNRT
+771 HIQAYLSNRK
-781 LLANVVDRAFQAEQC
+781 LLASVVDRAFEEEEC
-796 TPNNGLQ
+796 KTNNGLQ

-810 IQYITKLLK
+810 IEYITKLLK

-840 TLSFTIPSEGALV
+840 QLSFTIPSG
-853 GGYGIPAI
+853 
-861 PTQPTCSVGALKGG
+861 GALKE
-875 ALVGGYGIPA
+875 
-885 IPTQPTCSVG
+885 G

-910 APKTS
+910 APDKH
-915 APKTSAPKTSAP
+915 
-927 GKQYNLTIGGIIDRL
+927 YNLTIGGIIDRL
-942 DILTDRQT
+942 DAVTDKQT
-950 GKPRIRVVDYKTG
+950 GKRRIRVVDYKTG
-963 NQPSSPIK
+963 NKPSSAIKSIEEVFDPK
-971 NIDEIFDPNNIRTK
+971 NIASK
-985 HSNYYLQAILYSLI
+985 HSNYFLQAILYSLI
-999 VSRSKRWNP
+999 VSRSKEWN
-1008 AGHPVS
+1008 AANDAVS

-1021 QAPATDYDPTLLIDK
+1021 QAPANDYDPTLCIDK

-1052 LKHTLADIYSPDT
+1052 LKETVADMYSPDAA
-1065 PFTPTDDRKKC
+1065 FTPTDDRKKC

>member
-14 ISKYGT
+14 IGKYGT

-38 NEHLARLAGQPV
+38 NEHLARIAGQPV

-69 TADPIKL
+69 PADPIKL

-145 ARFFANFSDDIDS
+145 KRFFANFSDDIES

-191 AIYRKVANEQTLHLK
+191 AIYRKVASEETLHLK

-212 VGFNLLQKV
+212 VGFNLIQKV
-221 ERLLFSRLMK
+221 ERVLFSRLMK
-231 EDKAKFYWDF
+231 EGKAKFYWDF
-241 DEYYMPSPS
+241 DEYYMPTARAQQS
-250 PLPSGGAPVGGYGI
+250 A
-264 PAIPTQPTC
+264 
-273 SVGGYGIPAIPT
+273 SVPNNTASFAAYLT
-285 QPTCSVGALPGGYGI
+285 
-300 PAIPTQPTCSV
+300 
-311 GALPGGALVSS
+311 
-322 APTNLNLADFPNEL
+322 DFPNEL
-336 DNTDPDIYAN
+336 DNTDRDIYAN

-371 LLENHRYR
+371 LLENDRYK

-384 AVVMCDESILLPLM
+384 AVVMCDESILLPIM

-437 KKGTTLNPHYLKK
+437 KKGTAFNPHYMKK
-450 LMAHPYAHHLKGV
+450 LMAHPYARHLQEVHLKEMNDVHLKGVHSKGV

-470 EEVHQPNSPSH
+470 EKVHQEGIAA
-481 HLTISTPH
+481 L
-489 HLTTSTILHHIATL
+489 LQHIATL
-503 IKQVGI
+503 VKQVGI
-509 ATKPEGDP
+509 ATKQEGDA

-523 FRMYTILNRLATLA
+523 FRMFTILNRLAALA
-537 DSGDLLV
+537 NSGDLLV
-544 DNTTLRRLVSQLVS
+544 DNTTLRRLVSQLVGAA
-558 TSSIPFHGEPVVGVQ
+558 SIPFHGEPVIGVQ

-581 NIDFDHLLLLSC
+581 NIDFDNVLLLSC

-607 IPYTIR
+607 IPYSIR
-613 KAHHLTT
+613 KAHGLTT
-620 IDNKVALY
+620 IDNKVAIY
-628 SYYFHRLLQRARDIT
+628 SYYFHRLLQRAGDIT
-643 IAYNNTTDNGHTGEM
+643 IAYNNSTDNGHTGEM

-666 VESGQKINHYTLTAK
+666 VESGQKIDHYSLTAK
-681 NHPTPLMPKPI
+681 NQPSPLMPKAI
-692 QKDEATLSK
+692 EKDEAAIGKLEEMSK
-701 LQQITR
+701 
-707 LSPSAL
+707 LSPSAI
-713 NTYIRCPLAFY
+713 NTYIRCKLAFY
-724 YQYIAHIQEPHP
+724 YQYIAHIKEPDS

-744 LFGNIFHR
+744 MFGNIFHR

-761 TDRSPLIEKA
+761 TDHSPVIEKA
-771 HIQAYLSNRT
+771 HIQAYLSNRK
-781 LLANVVDRAFQAEQC
+781 LLASVVDRAFEEEEC
-796 TPNNGLQ
+796 KTNNGLQ

-810 IQYITKLLK
+810 IEYITKLLK

-840 TLSFTIPSEGALV
+840 QLSFTIPS
-853 GGYGIPAI
+853 
-861 PTQPTCSVGALKGG
+861 
-875 ALVGGYGIPA
+875 
-885 IPTQPTCSVG
+885 
-895 ALKGGALKGGALVSS
+895 GGALKGGALVSS
-910 APKTS
+910 APDKHYS
-915 APKTSAPKTSAP
+915 
-927 GKQYNLTIGGIIDRL
+927 LTIGGIIDRL
-942 DILTDRQT
+942 DAVTDKQT
-950 GKPRIRVVDYKTG
+950 GKRRIRVVDYKTG
-963 NQPSSPIK
+963 NKPSSAIKSIEEVFDPK
-971 NIDEIFDPNNIRTK
+971 NIASK
-985 HSNYYLQAILYSLI
+985 HSNYFLQAILYSLI
-999 VSRSKRWNP
+999 VSRSKEWN
-1008 AGHPVS
+1008 AASDAVS

-1021 QAPATDYDPTLLIDK
+1021 QAATNDYDPTLCIDK

-1052 LKHTLADIYSPDT
+1052 LKETVADMYSPDAA
-1065 PFTPTDDRKKC
+1065 FTPTDDRKKC

>member
-14 ISKYGT
+14 INKYGT

-38 NEHLARLAGQPV
+38 NEHLARIAGQPV

-69 TADPIKL
+69 PADPIKL

-145 ARFFANFSDDIDS
+145 KRFFANFSDDIDS

-191 AIYRKVANEQTLHLK
+191 AIYRKVASEETLHLK

-212 VGFNLLQKV
+212 VGFNLIQKV
-221 ERLLFSRLMK
+221 ERVLFSRLMK
-231 EDKAKFYWDF
+231 EGKAKFYWDF
-241 DEYYMPSPS
+241 DEYYMPTARAQQS
-250 PLPSGGAPVGGYGI
+250 A
-264 PAIPTQPTC
+264 
-273 SVGGYGIPAIPT
+273 SVPNNTASFAAYLT
-285 QPTCSVGALPGGYGI
+285 
-300 PAIPTQPTCSV
+300 
-311 GALPGGALVSS
+311 
-322 APTNLNLADFPNEL
+322 DFPNEL
-336 DNTDPDIYAN
+336 DNTDRDIYAN

-371 LLENHRYR
+371 LLENDRYK

-384 AVVMCDESILLPLM
+384 AVVMCDESILLPIM

-437 KKGTTLNPHYLKK
+437 KKGTAFNPHYLKK
-450 LMAHPYAHHLKGV
+450 VMAHPYARHLQEVHLKGV

-470 EEVHQPNSPSH
+470 PNSTSAQPTTQH
-481 HLTISTPH
+481 STFNTQH
-489 HLTTSTILHHIATL
+489 SILHHIATL
-503 IKQVGI
+503 VKQVGI
-509 ATKPEGDP
+509 ATKQEGDA

-523 FRMYTILNRLATLA
+523 FRMFTILNRLAALA

-544 DNTTLRRLVSQLVS
+544 DNTTLRRLVSQLVGAA
-558 TSSIPFHGEPVVGVQ
+558 SIPFHGEPVVGVQ

-581 NIDFDHLLLLSC
+581 NIDFDNVLLLSC

-607 IPYTIR
+607 IPYSIR
-613 KAHHLTT
+613 KAHGLTT
-620 IDNKVALY
+620 IDNKVAIY
-628 SYYFHRLLQRARDIT
+628 SYYFHRLLQRAGDIT
-643 IAYNNTTDNGHTGEM
+643 IAYNNSTDNGHTGEM

-666 VESGQKINHYTLTAK
+666 VESGQKIDHYSLTAK
-681 NHPTPLMPKPI
+681 NQPTPLMPKPI
-692 QKDEATLSK
+692 EKDETALSK
-701 LQQITR
+701 LEEMSR
-707 LSPSAL
+707 LSPSAI
-713 NTYIRCPLAFY
+713 NTYIRCKLAFY
-724 YQYIAHIQEPHP
+724 YQYIAHIKEPDS

-744 LFGNIFHR
+744 MFGNIFHR

-761 TDRSPLIEKA
+761 TDHSPVIEKA
-771 HIQAYLSNRT
+771 HIQAYLSNRK
-781 LLANVVDRAFQAEQC
+781 LLASVVDRAFEEEEC
-796 TPNNGLQ
+796 KTNNGLQ

-810 IQYITKLLK
+810 IEYITKLLK

-840 TLSFTIPSEGALV
+840 QLSFTIPS
-853 GGYGIPAI
+853 
-861 PTQPTCSVGALKGG
+861 
-875 ALVGGYGIPA
+875 
-885 IPTQPTCSVG
+885 
-895 ALKGGALKGGALVSS
+895 GGALKGGALVSS
-910 APKTS
+910 APT
-915 APKTSAPKTSAP
+915 
-927 GKQYNLTIGGIIDRL
+927 KQYNLTIGGIIDRL
-942 DILTDRQT
+942 DVVTDKQT
-950 GKPRIRVVDYKTG
+950 GKRRIRVVDYKTG
-963 NQPSSPIK
+963 NKPSSAIKSIEEVFDPK
-971 NIDEIFDPNNIRTK
+971 NIASK
-985 HSNYYLQAILYSLI
+985 HSNYFLQAILYSLI
-999 VSRSKRWNP
+999 VSRSKEWN
-1008 AGHPVS
+1008 AANDAVS

-1021 QAPATDYDPTLLIDK
+1021 QAATNDYDPTLCIDK

-1052 LKHTLADIYSPDT
+1052 LKETVADMYSPNV

>member
-191 AIYRKVANEQTLHLK
+191 AIYRKVASEQTLHLK

-221 ERLLFSRLMK
+221 ERVLFSRLMK
-231 EDKAKFYWDF
+231 EGKAKFYWDF

-250 PLPSGGAPVGGYGI
+250 PLPSGGALV
-264 PAIPTQPTC
+264 
-273 SVGGYGIPAIPT
+273 
-285 QPTCSVGALPGGYGI
+285 GGYGI

-322 APTNLNLADFPNEL
+322 APTNLNTSPSQHLNIADFPNEL
-336 DNTDPDIYAN
+336 DNTNRDIYAN
-346 MRRPKRIRFISSPTE
+346 MRRPKHIRFISSPTE
-361 NAQARFASNW
+361 NAQARFAANW

-437 KKGTTLNPHYLKK
+437 KKGTALNPHYLKK
-450 LMAHPYAHHLKGV
+450 LMAHPYARPIKGV
-463 HLSQVHQ
+463 HLSQ
-470 EEVHQPNSPSH
+470 VHQPNSPSH
-481 HLTISTPH
+481 HLTISPPH

-643 IAYNNTTDNGHTGEM
+643 IAYNNSTDNGHTGEM

-666 VESGQKINHYTLTAK
+666 VESGQKINHYCLTAK
-681 NHPTPLMPKPI
+681 NQPTPLMPKPI
-692 QKDEATLSK
+692 QKDETVLSK
-701 LQQITR
+701 LQQISR

-761 TDRSPLIEKA
+761 TDRSPLVEKA

-781 LLANVVDRAFQAEQC
+781 LLTNAVDRAFQAEQC

-803 IINREVI
+803 LINREVI

-840 TLSFTIPSEGALV
+840 SLSFTIPSEGALV

-875 ALVGGYGIPA
+875 AL
-885 IPTQPTCSVG
+885 
-895 ALKGGALKGGALVSS
+895 KEGALVSS
-910 APKTS
+910 APRTNAPRTS
-915 APKTSAPKTSAP
+915 APT
-927 GKQYNLTIGGIIDRL
+927 KQYNLTIGGIIDRL
-942 DILTDRQT
+942 DILTDKQT
-950 GKPRIRVVDYKTG
+950 GKPHIRVVDYKTG

-971 NIDEIFDPNNIRTK
+971 NIDEIFDPNNIRSK
-985 HSNYYLQAILYSLI
+985 HSDYYLQAILYSLI

-1008 AGHPVS
+1008 ACHPVS

-1021 QAPATDYDPTLLIDK
+1021 QAPANHYDPTLHIDK

>member
-133 ISYLDDEQKEML
+133 ISYLDNEQKEML

-191 AIYRKVANEQTLHLK
+191 AIYRKVASEQTLHLK

-221 ERLLFSRLMK
+221 ERVLFSRLMK
-231 EDKAKFYWDF
+231 EGKAKFYWDF

-250 PLPSGGAPVGGYGI
+250 PLPSGGALV
-264 PAIPTQPTC
+264 
-273 SVGGYGIPAIPT
+273 
-285 QPTCSVGALPGGYGI
+285 GGYGI

-322 APTNLNLADFPNEL
+322 APTNLTTSPSQHLNLSDFPNEL

-346 MRRPKRIRFISSPTE
+346 MRRPKHIRFISSPTE
-361 NAQARFASNW
+361 NAQARFAANW
-371 LLENHRYR
+371 LLENDRYK

-384 AVVMCDESILLPLM
+384 AIVMCDESILLPIM

-437 KKGTTLNPHYLKK
+437 KKGTALNPHYLKK
-450 LMAHPYAHHLKGV
+450 LMAHPYARHLQEVHLKGV

-470 EEVHQPNSPSH
+470 KEVHQEEVHQKSAA
-481 HLTISTPH
+481 L
-489 HLTTSTILHHIATL
+489 LHHIATL

-509 ATKPEGDP
+509 ATKQEGDP

-599 KGVNDSSF
+599 KGINDSSF

-628 SYYFHRLLQRARDIT
+628 SYYFHRLLQRASDIT
-643 IAYNNTTDNGHTGEM
+643 IAYNNSTDNGHTGEM

-666 VESGQKINHYTLTAK
+666 VESGQKINHYCLTAK

-692 QKDEATLSK
+692 QKDETVLSK
-701 LQQITR
+701 LQQISR

-724 YQYIAHIQEPHP
+724 YQYIAHIKEPDS

-840 TLSFTIPSEGALV
+840 QLSFTTPPPHHLTTSPSHHL
-853 GGYGIPAI
+853 I
-861 PTQPTCSVGALKGG
+861 
-875 ALVGGYGIPA
+875 
-885 IPTQPTCSVG
+885 
-895 ALKGGALKGGALVSS
+895 
-910 APKTS
+910 
-915 APKTSAPKTSAP
+915 
-927 GKQYNLTIGGIIDRL
+927 TIGGIIDRL
-942 DILTDRQT
+942 DILTDKQT

-971 NIDEIFDPNNIRTK
+971 NIDEIFDPNNIRSK

-999 VSRSKRWNP
+999 VSRSERWNP

-1021 QAPATDYDPTLLIDK
+1021 QAATNAYDPTLHIDK

-1052 LKHTLADIYSPDT
+1052 LKHTLADIYFPDT

>member
-133 ISYLDDEQKEML
+133 ISYLDNEQKEML

-191 AIYRKVANEQTLHLK
+191 AIYRKVASEQTLHLK

-231 EDKAKFYWDF
+231 EGKAKFYWDF

-250 PLPSGGAPVGGYGI
+250 HHLTTSPSQHLNTSPSPLPSGGALVSSAPRTS
-264 PAIPTQPTC
+264 APTNLTTSPSQHL
-273 SVGGYGIPAIPT
+273 S
-285 QPTCSVGALPGGYGI
+285 
-300 PAIPTQPTCSV
+300 
-311 GALPGGALVSS
+311 GGALVSS
-322 APTNLNLADFPNEL
+322 APTNLNLSDFPNEL
-336 DNTDPDIYAN
+336 DNTDRDIYAN

-371 LLENHRYR
+371 LLENDRYK

-437 KKGTTLNPHYLKK
+437 KKGTAFNPHYLKK
-450 LMAHPYAHHLKGV
+450 LMAHTYA
-463 HLSQVHQ
+463 
-470 EEVHQPNSPSH
+470 H

-489 HLTTSTILHHIATL
+489 HLTTSIILHHIATL
-503 IKQVGI
+503 VKQVGI
-509 ATKPEGDP
+509 ATKPEGDA

-666 VESGQKINHYTLTAK
+666 VESGQQINHYSLTAK

-701 LQQITR
+701 LQQISR

-771 HIQAYLSNRT
+771 HIQAYLSNRK

-840 TLSFTIPSEGALV
+840 SLSFTIPSEGALV

-875 ALVGGYGIPA
+875 ALV
-885 IPTQPTCSVG
+885 
-895 ALKGGALKGGALVSS
+895 SS
-910 APKTS
+910 APRTNAPRTS
-915 APKTSAPKTSAP
+915 APT
-927 GKQYNLTIGGIIDRL
+927 KQYNLTIGGIIDRL
-942 DILTDRQT
+942 DILTDKQT

-971 NIDEIFDPNNIRTK
+971 NIDEIFDPNNIRSK

-999 VSRSKRWNP
+999 VSRSERWNP
-1008 AGHPVS
+1008 ANHPVS

-1021 QAPATDYDPTLLIDK
+1021 QAPANHYDPTLLIDK

-1065 PFTPTDDRKKC
+1065 PFTPTDDRNKC

>member
-14 ISKYGT
+14 IGKYGT

-38 NEHLARLAGQPV
+38 NEHLARIAGQPV

-69 TADPIKL
+69 PADPIKL

-145 ARFFANFSDDIDS
+145 KRFFANFSDDIES

-191 AIYRKVANEQTLHLK
+191 AIYRKVASEETLHLK

-212 VGFNLLQKV
+212 VGFNLIQKV
-221 ERLLFSRLMK
+221 ERVLFSRLMK
-231 EDKAKFYWDF
+231 EGKAKFYWDF
-241 DEYYMPSPS
+241 DEYYMPTARAQQS
-250 PLPSGGAPVGGYGI
+250 A
-264 PAIPTQPTC
+264 
-273 SVGGYGIPAIPT
+273 SVPNNTASFAAYLT
-285 QPTCSVGALPGGYGI
+285 
-300 PAIPTQPTCSV
+300 
-311 GALPGGALVSS
+311 
-322 APTNLNLADFPNEL
+322 DFPNEL
-336 DNTDPDIYAN
+336 DNTDRDIYAN

-371 LLENHRYR
+371 LLENGRYK

-384 AVVMCDESILLPLM
+384 AVVMCDESILLPIM

-437 KKGTTLNPHYLKK
+437 NKGTAFNPHYLKK
-450 LMAHPYAHHLKGV
+450 LMAHPYARHLQEVHLKGVHSKGV

-470 EEVHQPNSPSH
+470 EGSAALLQ
-481 HLTISTPH
+481 
-489 HLTTSTILHHIATL
+489 HIATL
-503 IKQVGI
+503 VKQVGI
-509 ATKPEGDP
+509 ATKQEGDA

-523 FRMYTILNRLATLA
+523 FRMFTILNRLAALA

-544 DNTTLRRLVSQLVS
+544 DNTTLRRLVSQLVGAA
-558 TSSIPFHGEPVVGVQ
+558 SIPFHGEPVVGVQ

-581 NIDFDHLLLLSC
+581 NIDFDNVLLLSC

-607 IPYTIR
+607 IPYSIR
-613 KAHHLTT
+613 KAHGLTT
-620 IDNKVALY
+620 IDNKVAIY
-628 SYYFHRLLQRARDIT
+628 SYYFHRLLQRAGDIT
-643 IAYNNTTDNGHTGEM
+643 IAYNNSTDNGHTGEM

-666 VESGQKINHYTLTAK
+666 VESGQKIDHYSLTAK
-681 NHPTPLMPKPI
+681 NQPSPLMPKAI
-692 QKDEATLSK
+692 EKDEAAIGKLEEMSK
-701 LQQITR
+701 
-707 LSPSAL
+707 LSPSAI
-713 NTYIRCPLAFY
+713 NTYIRCKLAFY
-724 YQYIAHIQEPHP
+724 YQYIAHIKEPDS

-744 LFGNIFHR
+744 MFGNIFHR

-761 TDRSPLIEKA
+761 TDHSPVIEKA
-771 HIQAYLSNRT
+771 HIQAYLSNRK
-781 LLANVVDRAFQAEQC
+781 LLASVVDRAFEEEEC
-796 TPNNGLQ
+796 KTNNGLQ

-810 IQYITKLLK
+810 IEYITKLLK

-840 TLSFTIPSEGALV
+840 QLSFTIPS
-853 GGYGIPAI
+853 
-861 PTQPTCSVGALKGG
+861 
-875 ALVGGYGIPA
+875 
-885 IPTQPTCSVG
+885 
-895 ALKGGALKGGALVSS
+895 GGALKGGALVSS
-910 APKTS
+910 APT
-915 APKTSAPKTSAP
+915 
-927 GKQYNLTIGGIIDRL
+927 KQYNLTIGGIIDRL
-942 DILTDRQT
+942 DAVTDKQT
-950 GKPRIRVVDYKTG
+950 GKRRIRVVDYKTG
-963 NQPSSPIK
+963 NKPSSAIKSIEEVFDPK
-971 NIDEIFDPNNIRTK
+971 NIASK
-985 HSNYYLQAILYSLI
+985 HSNYFLQAILYSLI
-999 VSRSKRWNP
+999 VSRSKEWN
-1008 AGHPVS
+1008 AANDAVS

-1021 QAPATDYDPTLLIDK
+1021 QAATNDYDPTLCIDK

-1052 LKHTLADIYSPDT
+1052 LKETVADMYSPDAA
-1065 PFTPTDDRKKC
+1065 FTPTDDRKKC

>member
-14 ISKYGT
+14 IGKYGT

-38 NEHLARLAGQPV
+38 NEHLARIAGQPI

-69 TADPIKL
+69 PADPIKL

-145 ARFFANFSDDIDS
+145 KRFFANFSDDIDS

-183 EQGIGYEG
+183 EQGLGYEG
-191 AIYRKVANEQTLHLK
+191 AIYRKVASEESLQMK

-221 ERLLFSRLMK
+221 ERVLFSRLMK
-231 EDKAKFYWDF
+231 EGKAKFYWDF
-241 DEYYMPSPS
+241 DEYYMPTARAQQS
-250 PLPSGGAPVGGYGI
+250 A
-264 PAIPTQPTC
+264 
-273 SVGGYGIPAIPT
+273 SVPNNTASFAAYLT
-285 QPTCSVGALPGGYGI
+285 
-300 PAIPTQPTCSV
+300 
-311 GALPGGALVSS
+311 
-322 APTNLNLADFPNEL
+322 DFPNEL
-336 DNTDPDIYAN
+336 DNTDRDIYAN

-371 LLENHRYR
+371 LLENERYK

-384 AVVMCDESILLPLM
+384 AVVMCDESILLPIM

-437 KKGTTLNPHYLKK
+437 KKGTAFNPHYLKK
-450 LMAHPYAHHLKGV
+450 LMAHPYARHLQEVQLNGVHSKGV

-470 EEVHQPNSPSH
+470 GEVHQEGIHQKEEQQTIGDNSGCMGMAGMPY
-481 HLTISTPH
+481 PP
-489 HLTTSTILHHIATL
+489 TSAALLHHIATL
-503 IKQVGI
+503 VKQVGI
-509 ATKPEGDP
+509 ATKQEGDA

-523 FRMYTILNRLATLA
+523 FRMFTILNRLAALA

-544 DNTTLRRLVSQLVS
+544 DNTTLRRLVSQLVGAA
-558 TSSIPFHGEPVVGVQ
+558 SIPFHGEPVIGVQ

-581 NIDFDHLLLLSC
+581 NIDFDNVLLLSC

-607 IPYTIR
+607 IPYSIR
-613 KAHHLTT
+613 KAHGLTT
-620 IDNKVALY
+620 IDNKVAIY
-628 SYYFHRLLQRARDIT
+628 SYYFHRLLQRAGDIT
-643 IAYNNTTDNGHTGEM
+643 IAYNNSTDNGHTGEM

-666 VESGQKINHYTLTAK
+666 VESGQKIDHYSLTAK
-681 NHPTPLMPKPI
+681 NQPTPLMPKALE
-692 QKDEATLSK
+692 KDETALSK
-701 LQQITR
+701 LEEMSR
-707 LSPSAL
+707 LSPSAI
-713 NTYIRCPLAFY
+713 NTYIRCKLAFY
-724 YQYIAHIQEPHP
+724 YQYIAHIKEPDS

-744 LFGNIFHR
+744 MFGNIFHR

-761 TDRSPLIEKA
+761 TDHSPVIEKA
-771 HIQAYLSNRT
+771 HIQAYLSNRK
-781 LLANVVDRAFQAEQC
+781 LLASVVDRAFEEEEC
-796 TPNNGLQ
+796 KTNNGLQ

-810 IQYITKLLK
+810 IEYITKLLK

-840 TLSFTIPSEGALV
+840 QLSFTIPS
-853 GGYGIPAI
+853 
-861 PTQPTCSVGALKGG
+861 
-875 ALVGGYGIPA
+875 
-885 IPTQPTCSVG
+885 
-895 ALKGGALKGGALVSS
+895 GGALKGGALVSS
-910 APKTS
+910 APT
-915 APKTSAPKTSAP
+915 
-927 GKQYNLTIGGIIDRL
+927 KQYNLTIGGIIDRL
-942 DILTDRQT
+942 DAVTDKQT
-950 GKPRIRVVDYKTG
+950 GKRRIRVVDYKTG
-963 NQPSSPIK
+963 NKPSSAIKSIEEVFDPK
-971 NIDEIFDPNNIRTK
+971 NIASK
-985 HSNYYLQAILYSLI
+985 HSNYFLQAILYSLI
-999 VSRSKRWNP
+999 VSRSKEWN
-1008 AGHPVS
+1008 AANDAVS

-1021 QAPATDYDPTLLIDK
+1021 QAATNDYDPTLCIDK

-1052 LKHTLADIYSPDT
+1052 LKETVADMYSPDAA
-1065 PFTPTDDRKKC
+1065 FTPTDDRKKC

>member
-1 MNKTFLEYVAEDI
+1 MASLPYPRTLYKMNMNL
-14 ISKYGT
+14 
-20 DLSRIAVVFPNKR
+20 
-33 AALFL
+33 
-38 NEHLARLAGQPV
+38 
-50 WSPAY
+50 
-55 ITISDLFRQ
+55 
-64 HTDLK
+64 HT
-69 TADPIKL
+69 T
-76 ICDIHKS
+76 
-83 FTKCTGI
+83 
-90 DETLDHFYGWGQL
+90 
-103 LLADFDDIDKN
+103 
-114 MADADSIFCNLKDI
+114 
-128 HELDD
+128 
-133 ISYLDDEQKEML
+133 
-145 ARFFANFSDDIDS
+145 
-158 ELKKRFLSLWSHF
+158 
-171 GDIYHDYNRRLT
+171 
-183 EQGIGYEG
+183 
-191 AIYRKVANEQTLHLK
+191 
-206 YDKYLF
+206 
-212 VGFNLLQKV
+212 
-221 ERLLFSRLMK
+221 
-231 EDKAKFYWDF
+231 
-241 DEYYMPSPS
+241 
-250 PLPSGGAPVGGYGI
+250 
-264 PAIPTQPTC
+264 
-273 SVGGYGIPAIPT
+273 
-285 QPTCSVGALPGGYGI
+285 
-300 PAIPTQPTCSV
+300 
-311 GALPGGALVSS
+311 LVSS
-322 APTNLNLADFPNEL
+322 AFFAFCLAASNAAAANNSASHHITTSPSQHLTTSPSQHLNLSNFPNEL
-336 DNTDPDIYAN
+336 DNTDRDIYAN

-371 LLENHRYR
+371 LLENERYK

-437 KKGTTLNPHYLKK
+437 KKGTTFNPHYLKK
-450 LMAHPYAHHLKGV
+450 LMAHPYAHHLTI
-463 HLSQVHQ
+463 
-470 EEVHQPNSPSH
+470 SPPH
-481 HLTISTPH
+481 HLTISP
-489 HLTTSTILHHIATL
+489 ILHHIATL

-558 TSSIPFHGEPVVGVQ
+558 SSSIPFHGEPVVGVQ

-628 SYYFHRLLQRARDIT
+628 SYYFHRLLQRAGDIT
-643 IAYNNTTDNGHTGEM
+643 IAYNNSTDNGHTGEM

-666 VESGQKINHYTLTAK
+666 VESGQKINHYSLTAK

-692 QKDEATLSK
+692 QKDETTLIK
-701 LQQITR
+701 LQQISR

-724 YQYIAHIQEPHP
+724 YQYIAHISEPHP

-761 TDRSPLIEKA
+761 TDRSPLVEKA

-840 TLSFTIPSEGALV
+840 QLSFTTTPSHHL
-853 GGYGIPAI
+853 
-861 PTQPTCSVGALKGG
+861 T
-875 ALVGGYGIPA
+875 
-885 IPTQPTCSVG
+885 
-895 ALKGGALKGGALVSS
+895 
-910 APKTS
+910 TS
-915 APKTSAPKTSAP
+915 PSHHH
-927 GKQYNLTIGGIIDRL
+927 LTIGGIIDRL
-942 DILTDRQT
+942 DILTDKQT

-971 NIDEIFDPNNIRTK
+971 NIDEIFDPNNIRSK

-999 VSRSKRWNP
+999 VSRSERWNP

-1021 QAPATDYDPTLLIDK
+1021 QAPANHYDPTLLIDK

>member
-14 ISKYGT
+14 IGKYGT

-38 NEHLARLAGQPV
+38 NEHLARIAGQPV

-69 TADPIKL
+69 PADPIKL

-145 ARFFANFSDDIDS
+145 KRFFANFSDDIES

-191 AIYRKVANEQTLHLK
+191 AIYRKVASEETLHLK

-212 VGFNLLQKV
+212 VGFNLIQKV
-221 ERLLFSRLMK
+221 ERVLFSRLMK
-231 EDKAKFYWDF
+231 EGKAKFYWDF
-241 DEYYMPSPS
+241 DEYYMPTARAQQS
-250 PLPSGGAPVGGYGI
+250 A
-264 PAIPTQPTC
+264 
-273 SVGGYGIPAIPT
+273 SVPNNTASFAAYLT
-285 QPTCSVGALPGGYGI
+285 
-300 PAIPTQPTCSV
+300 
-311 GALPGGALVSS
+311 
-322 APTNLNLADFPNEL
+322 DFPNEL
-336 DNTDPDIYAN
+336 DNTDRDIYAN

-371 LLENHRYR
+371 LLENDRYK

-384 AVVMCDESILLPLM
+384 AVVMCDESILLPIM

-437 KKGTTLNPHYLKK
+437 KKGTAFNPHYLKK
-450 LMAHPYAHHLKGV
+450 LMAHPYARHLQEVHLKGVHSKGV

-470 EEVHQPNSPSH
+470 EGSAA
-481 HLTISTPH
+481 L
-489 HLTTSTILHHIATL
+489 LHHIATL
-503 IKQVGI
+503 VKQVGI
-509 ATKPEGDP
+509 ATKQEGDA

-523 FRMYTILNRLATLA
+523 FRMFTILNRLAALA

-544 DNTTLRRLVSQLVS
+544 DNTTLRRLVSQLVGAA
-558 TSSIPFHGEPVVGVQ
+558 SIPFHGEPVVGVQ

-581 NIDFDHLLLLSC
+581 NIDFDNVLLLSC

-607 IPYTIR
+607 IPYSIR
-613 KAHHLTT
+613 KAHGLTT
-620 IDNKVALY
+620 IDNKVAIY
-628 SYYFHRLLQRARDIT
+628 SYYFHRLLQRAGDIT
-643 IAYNNTTDNGHTGEM
+643 IAYNNSTDNGHTGEM

-666 VESGQKINHYTLTAK
+666 VESGQKIDHYSLTAK
-681 NHPTPLMPKPI
+681 NQPSPLMPKAI
-692 QKDEATLSK
+692 EKDEAAIGK
-701 LQQITR
+701 LEEMSR
-707 LSPSAL
+707 LSPSAI
-713 NTYIRCPLAFY
+713 NTYIRCKLAFY
-724 YQYIAHIQEPHP
+724 YQYIAHIKEPDS

-744 LFGNIFHR
+744 MFGNIFHR

-761 TDRSPLIEKA
+761 TDHSPVIEKA
-771 HIQAYLSNRT
+771 HIQAYLSNRK
-781 LLANVVDRAFQAEQC
+781 LLASVVDRAFEEEEC
-796 TPNNGLQ
+796 KTNNGLQ

-810 IQYITKLLK
+810 IEYITKLLK

-840 TLSFTIPSEGALV
+840 QLSFTIPS
-853 GGYGIPAI
+853 
-861 PTQPTCSVGALKGG
+861 
-875 ALVGGYGIPA
+875 
-885 IPTQPTCSVG
+885 
-895 ALKGGALKGGALVSS
+895 GGALKGGALVSS
-910 APKTS
+910 APT
-915 APKTSAPKTSAP
+915 
-927 GKQYNLTIGGIIDRL
+927 KQYNLTIGGIIDRL
-942 DILTDRQT
+942 DAVTDKQT
-950 GKPRIRVVDYKTG
+950 GKRRIRVVDYKTG
-963 NQPSSPIK
+963 NKPSSAIKSIEEVFDPK
-971 NIDEIFDPNNIRTK
+971 NIASK
-985 HSNYYLQAILYSLI
+985 HSNYFLQAILYSLI
-999 VSRSKRWNP
+999 VSRSKEWN
-1008 AGHPVS
+1008 AANDAVS

-1021 QAPATDYDPTLLIDK
+1021 QAATNDYDPTLCIDK

-1052 LKHTLADIYSPDT
+1052 LKETVADMYSPDAA
-1065 PFTPTDDRKKC
+1065 FTPTDDRKKC

>member
-14 ISKYGT
+14 IGKYGT

-38 NEHLARLAGQPV
+38 NEHLARIAGQPV

-69 TADPIKL
+69 PADPIKL

-145 ARFFANFSDDIDS
+145 KRFFANFSDDIES

-171 GDIYHDYNRRLT
+171 GDIYHDYNHRLT

-191 AIYRKVANEQTLHLK
+191 AIYRKVASEETLHLK

-212 VGFNLLQKV
+212 VGFNLIQKV
-221 ERLLFSRLMK
+221 ERVLFSRLMK
-231 EDKAKFYWDF
+231 EGKAKFYWDF
-241 DEYYMPSPS
+241 DEYYMPTARAQQS
-250 PLPSGGAPVGGYGI
+250 A
-264 PAIPTQPTC
+264 
-273 SVGGYGIPAIPT
+273 SVPNNTASFAAYLT
-285 QPTCSVGALPGGYGI
+285 
-300 PAIPTQPTCSV
+300 
-311 GALPGGALVSS
+311 
-322 APTNLNLADFPNEL
+322 DFPNEL
-336 DNTDPDIYAN
+336 DNTDRNIYAN

-371 LLENHRYR
+371 LLENDRYK

-384 AVVMCDESILLPLM
+384 AVVMCDESILLPIM

-437 KKGTTLNPHYLKK
+437 KKGTAFNPHYLKK
-450 LMAHPYAHHLKGV
+450 LMAHPYARHLQEVHLKEMNDVHLKGVHLKGV

-470 EEVHQPNSPSH
+470 EKEMHQEGIAA
-481 HLTISTPH
+481 L
-489 HLTTSTILHHIATL
+489 LQHIATL
-503 IKQVGI
+503 VKQVGI
-509 ATKPEGDP
+509 ATKQEGDA

-523 FRMYTILNRLATLA
+523 FRMFTILNRLAALA

-544 DNTTLRRLVSQLVS
+544 DNTTLRRLVSQLVGAA
-558 TSSIPFHGEPVVGVQ
+558 SIPFHGEPVVGVQ

-581 NIDFDHLLLLSC
+581 NIDFDNVLLLSC

-607 IPYTIR
+607 IPYSIR
-613 KAHHLTT
+613 KAHGLTT
-620 IDNKVALY
+620 IDNKVAIY
-628 SYYFHRLLQRARDIT
+628 SYYFHRLLQRAGDIT
-643 IAYNNTTDNGHTGEM
+643 IAYNNSTDNGHTGEM

-666 VESGQKINHYTLTAK
+666 VESGQKIDHYSLTAK
-681 NHPTPLMPKPI
+681 NQPTPLMPKAI
-692 QKDEATLSK
+692 EKDETALSK
-701 LQQITR
+701 LDEMSR
-707 LSPSAL
+707 LSPSAI
-713 NTYIRCPLAFY
+713 NTYIRCKLAFY
-724 YQYIAHIQEPHP
+724 YQYIAHIKEPDS

-744 LFGNIFHR
+744 MFGNIFHR

-761 TDRSPLIEKA
+761 TDHSPVIEKA
-771 HIQAYLSNRT
+771 HIQAYLSNRK
-781 LLANVVDRAFQAEQC
+781 LLASVVDRAFEEEEC
-796 TPNNGLQ
+796 KTNNGLQ

-810 IQYITKLLK
+810 IEYITKLLK

-840 TLSFTIPSEGALV
+840 QLSFTTPS
-853 GGYGIPAI
+853 
-861 PTQPTCSVGALKGG
+861 
-875 ALVGGYGIPA
+875 
-885 IPTQPTCSVG
+885 
-895 ALKGGALKGGALVSS
+895 GGALKGGALVSS
-910 APKTS
+910 APT
-915 APKTSAPKTSAP
+915 
-927 GKQYNLTIGGIIDRL
+927 KQYNLTIGGIIDRL
-942 DILTDRQT
+942 DAVTDKQT
-950 GKPRIRVVDYKTG
+950 GKRRIRVVDYKTG
-963 NQPSSPIK
+963 NKPSSAIKSIEEVFDPK
-971 NIDEIFDPNNIRTK
+971 NIASK
-985 HSNYYLQAILYSLI
+985 HSNYFLQAILYSLI
-999 VSRSKRWNP
+999 VSRSKEWN
-1008 AGHPVS
+1008 AANDPVS

-1021 QAPATDYDPTLLIDK
+1021 QAATNDYDPTLCIDK

-1042 TVYEEEFLTK
+1042 TVYEEDFLTK
-1052 LKHTLADIYSPDT
+1052 LKETVADMYSPDAA
-1065 PFTPTDDRKKC
+1065 FTPTDDRKKC

>member
-38 NEHLARLAGQPV
+38 NEHLARIAGQPV

-90 DETLDHFYGWGQL
+90 SETLDHFYGWGQL

-145 ARFFANFSDDIDS
+145 KRFFANFSDDIDS

-191 AIYRKVANEQTLHLK
+191 AIYRKVVSEETLQMK

-221 ERLLFSRLMK
+221 ERVLFSRLMK

-250 PLPSGGAPVGGYGI
+250 PLPSGGAL
-264 PAIPTQPTC
+264 
-273 SVGGYGIPAIPT
+273 VGGYGIPAIPT
-285 QPTCSVGALPGGYGI
+285 QPTCSVGAL
-300 PAIPTQPTCSV
+300 S
-311 GALPGGALVSS
+311 GGALVSS
-322 APTNLNLADFPNEL
+322 APTNLNLSDFPNEL

-361 NAQARFASNW
+361 NAQARFAANW

-384 AVVMCDESILLPLM
+384 AIVMCDESILLPIM

-481 HLTISTPH
+481 HLTTSTSH
-489 HLTTSTILHHIATL
+489 HLTISPILHHIATL

-509 ATKPEGDP
+509 ATKPEGDA

-523 FRMYTILNRLATLA
+523 FRMFTILNRLATLA

-558 TSSIPFHGEPVVGVQ
+558 SSSIPFHGEPVVGVQ

-599 KGVNDSSF
+599 KGINDSSF
-607 IPYTIR
+607 IPYSIR

-628 SYYFHRLLQRARDIT
+628 SYYFHRLLQRAGDIT
-643 IAYNNTTDNGHTGEM
+643 IAYNNSTDNGHTGEM

-666 VESGQKINHYTLTAK
+666 VESGQKINHYSLTAK
-681 NHPTPLMPKPI
+681 NQPTPLMPKAI
-692 QKDEATLSK
+692 EKDETALSK
-701 LQQITR
+701 LEEMSR
-707 LSPSAL
+707 LSPSAI

-724 YQYIAHIQEPHP
+724 YQYIAHIQEPDP

-761 TDRSPLIEKA
+761 TDRSPLVEKA
-771 HIQAYLSNRT
+771 HIQAYLSNRK
-781 LLANVVDRAFQAEQC
+781 LLASVVDRAFQAEQC

-840 TLSFTIPSEGALV
+840 SLSFTIPSEGALV

-875 ALVGGYGIPA
+875 ALV
-885 IPTQPTCSVG
+885 
-895 ALKGGALKGGALVSS
+895 SS
-910 APKTS
+910 APDKH
-915 APKTSAPKTSAP
+915 
-927 GKQYNLTIGGIIDRL
+927 YNLTIGGIIDRL
-942 DILTDRQT
+942 DILTDKQT

-971 NIDEIFDPNNIRTK
+971 NIDEIFDPNNIRSK

-999 VSRSKRWNP
+999 VSRSERWNP

-1021 QAPATDYDPTLLIDK
+1021 QAPANHYDPTLHIDK

-1052 LKHTLADIYSPDT
+1052 LKETLADMYSPNV

>member
-14 ISKYGT
+14 IGKYGT

-38 NEHLARLAGQPV
+38 NEHLARIAGQPV

-69 TADPIKL
+69 PADPIKL

-145 ARFFANFSDDIDS
+145 KRFFANFSDDIES

-191 AIYRKVANEQTLHLK
+191 AIYRKVASEETLHLK

-212 VGFNLLQKV
+212 VGFNLIQKV
-221 ERLLFSRLMK
+221 ERVLFSRLMK
-231 EDKAKFYWDF
+231 EGKAKFYWDF
-241 DEYYMPSPS
+241 DEYYMPTARAQQS
-250 PLPSGGAPVGGYGI
+250 A
-264 PAIPTQPTC
+264 
-273 SVGGYGIPAIPT
+273 SVPNNTASFAAYLT
-285 QPTCSVGALPGGYGI
+285 
-300 PAIPTQPTCSV
+300 
-311 GALPGGALVSS
+311 
-322 APTNLNLADFPNEL
+322 DFPNEL
-336 DNTDPDIYAN
+336 DNTDRDIYAN

-371 LLENHRYR
+371 LLENDRYK

-384 AVVMCDESILLPLM
+384 AVVMCDESILLPIM

-437 KKGTTLNPHYLKK
+437 KKGTAFNPHYMKK
-450 LMAHPYAHHLKGV
+450 LMAHPYARHIQEVHLKEMHLKGV

-470 EEVHQPNSPSH
+470 EKEVHQEGIAA
-481 HLTISTPH
+481 L
-489 HLTTSTILHHIATL
+489 LQHIASL
-503 IKQVGI
+503 VKQVGI
-509 ATKPEGDP
+509 ATKQEGDA

-523 FRMYTILNRLATLA
+523 FRMFTILNRLAALA

-544 DNTTLRRLVSQLVS
+544 DNTTLRRLVSQLVGAA
-558 TSSIPFHGEPVVGVQ
+558 SIPFHGEPVVGVQ

-581 NIDFDHLLLLSC
+581 NIDFDNVLLLSC

-607 IPYTIR
+607 IPYSIR
-613 KAHHLTT
+613 KAHGLTT
-620 IDNKVALY
+620 IDNKVAIY
-628 SYYFHRLLQRARDIT
+628 SYYFHRLLQRAGDIT
-643 IAYNNTTDNGHTGEM
+643 IAYNNSTDNGHTGEM

-666 VESGQKINHYTLTAK
+666 VESGQKIDHYSLTAK
-681 NHPTPLMPKPI
+681 NQPTPLMPKPI
-692 QKDEATLSK
+692 EKDETALSK
-701 LQQITR
+701 LEEISR
-707 LSPSAL
+707 LSPSAI
-713 NTYIRCPLAFY
+713 NTYIRCKLAFY
-724 YQYIAHIQEPHP
+724 YQYIAHIKEPDS

-744 LFGNIFHR
+744 MFGNIFHR

-761 TDRSPLIEKA
+761 TDHSPVIEKA
-771 HIQAYLSNRT
+771 HIQAYLSNRK
-781 LLANVVDRAFQAEQC
+781 LLASVVDRAFEEEEC
-796 TPNNGLQ
+796 KTNNGLQ

-810 IQYITKLLK
+810 IEYITKLLK

-840 TLSFTIPSEGALV
+840 QLSFTTPS
-853 GGYGIPAI
+853 
-861 PTQPTCSVGALKGG
+861 
-875 ALVGGYGIPA
+875 
-885 IPTQPTCSVG
+885 
-895 ALKGGALKGGALVSS
+895 GGALKGGALVSS
-910 APKTS
+910 APT
-915 APKTSAPKTSAP
+915 
-927 GKQYNLTIGGIIDRL
+927 KQYNLTIGGIIDRL
-942 DILTDRQT
+942 DAVTDKQT
-950 GKPRIRVVDYKTG
+950 GKRRIRVVDYKTG
-963 NQPSSPIK
+963 NKPSSAIKSIEEVFDPK
-971 NIDEIFDPNNIRTK
+971 NIASK
-985 HSNYYLQAILYSLI
+985 HSNYFLQAILYSLI
-999 VSRSKRWNP
+999 VSRSKEWN
-1008 AGHPVS
+1008 AANDPVS

-1021 QAPATDYDPTLLIDK
+1021 QAATNDYDPTLCIDK

-1052 LKHTLADIYSPDT
+1052 LKETVADMYSPDAA
-1065 PFTPTDDRKKC
+1065 FTPTDDRKKC

>member
-191 AIYRKVANEQTLHLK
+191 AIYRKVASEQTLHLK

-221 ERLLFSRLMK
+221 ERVLFSRLMK
-231 EDKAKFYWDF
+231 EGKAKFYWDF

-250 PLPSGGAPVGGYGI
+250 PLPSGGALV
-264 PAIPTQPTC
+264 
-273 SVGGYGIPAIPT
+273 
-285 QPTCSVGALPGGYGI
+285 GGYGI

-322 APTNLNLADFPNEL
+322 APTNLNLSDFPNEL

-384 AVVMCDESILLPLM
+384 AVVMCDESILLPIM

-450 LMAHPYAHHLKGV
+450 LMAHPYAHHL
-463 HLSQVHQ
+463 
-470 EEVHQPNSPSH
+470 
-481 HLTISTPH
+481 TISTPH
-489 HLTTSTILHHIATL
+489 HLTTSTPHHLTISPILHHIATL

-537 DSGDLLV
+537 DSGDLVV

-558 TSSIPFHGEPVVGVQ
+558 SSSIPFHGEPVVGVQ

-599 KGVNDSSF
+599 KGINDSSF

-643 IAYNNTTDNGHTGEM
+643 IAYNNSTDNGHTGEM

-666 VESGQKINHYTLTAK
+666 VESGQKIDYYSLTAK
-681 NHPTPLMPKPI
+681 NQPTPLMPKPI
-692 QKDEATLSK
+692 EKDETALSK
-701 LQQITR
+701 LEEMSR
-707 LSPSAL
+707 LSPSAI
-713 NTYIRCPLAFY
+713 NTYIRCKLAFY
-724 YQYIAHIQEPHP
+724 YQYIAHIKEPDS

-744 LFGNIFHR
+744 MFGNIFHR

-761 TDRSPLIEKA
+761 SDHSPVIEKA

-781 LLANVVDRAFQAEQC
+781 LLANVVDRAFEEEEC
-796 TPNNGLQ
+796 KTNNGLQ

-840 TLSFTIPSEGALV
+840 QLSFTTTPSHHL
-853 GGYGIPAI
+853 
-861 PTQPTCSVGALKGG
+861 T
-875 ALVGGYGIPA
+875 
-885 IPTQPTCSVG
+885 
-895 ALKGGALKGGALVSS
+895 
-910 APKTS
+910 TS
-915 APKTSAPKTSAP
+915 PSHHH
-927 GKQYNLTIGGIIDRL
+927 LTIGGIIDRL
-942 DILTDRQT
+942 DILTDKQT

-971 NIDEIFDPNNIRTK
+971 SIDEIFDPNNIRTK

-1008 AGHPVS
+1008 ADHPVS

-1021 QAPATDYDPTLLIDK
+1021 QAPANHYDPTLCIDK

-1052 LKHTLADIYSPDT
+1052 LKETVADMYSPNV

>member
-14 ISKYGT
+14 IGKYGT

-38 NEHLARLAGQPV
+38 NEHLARIAGQPV

-69 TADPIKL
+69 PADPIKL

-145 ARFFANFSDDIDS
+145 KRFFANFSDDIES

-191 AIYRKVANEQTLHLK
+191 AIYRKVASEETLHLK

-212 VGFNLLQKV
+212 VGFNLIQKV
-221 ERLLFSRLMK
+221 ERVLFSRLMK
-231 EDKAKFYWDF
+231 EGKAKFYWDF
-241 DEYYMPSPS
+241 DEYYMPTARAQQS
-250 PLPSGGAPVGGYGI
+250 A
-264 PAIPTQPTC
+264 
-273 SVGGYGIPAIPT
+273 SVPNNTASFAAYLT
-285 QPTCSVGALPGGYGI
+285 
-300 PAIPTQPTCSV
+300 
-311 GALPGGALVSS
+311 
-322 APTNLNLADFPNEL
+322 DFPNEL
-336 DNTDPDIYAN
+336 DNTDRDIYAN

-371 LLENHRYR
+371 LLENERYK

-384 AVVMCDESILLPLM
+384 AVVMCDESILLPIM

-437 KKGTTLNPHYLKK
+437 KKGTAFNPHYLKK
-450 LMAHPYAHHLKGV
+450 LMAHPYARHLQEVHLKEMNDVHLKGVHLKGV

-470 EEVHQPNSPSH
+470 EKEMHQEGIAA
-481 HLTISTPH
+481 L
-489 HLTTSTILHHIATL
+489 LHHIATL
-503 IKQVGI
+503 VKQVGI
-509 ATKPEGDP
+509 ATKQEGDA

-523 FRMYTILNRLATLA
+523 FRMFTILNRLAALA
-537 DSGDLLV
+537 DSGDLIV
-544 DNTTLRRLVSQLVS
+544 DNTTLRRLVSQLVGAA
-558 TSSIPFHGEPVVGVQ
+558 SIPFHGEPVIGVQ

-581 NIDFDHLLLLSC
+581 NIDFDNVLLLSC

-607 IPYTIR
+607 IPYSIR
-613 KAHHLTT
+613 KAHGLTT
-620 IDNKVALY
+620 IDNKVAIY
-628 SYYFHRLLQRARDIT
+628 SYYFHRLLQRAGDIT
-643 IAYNNTTDNGHTGEM
+643 IAYNNSTDNGHTGEM

-666 VESGQKINHYTLTAK
+666 VESGQQIDHYSLTAK
-681 NHPTPLMPKPI
+681 NQPTPLMPKAI
-692 QKDEATLSK
+692 EKDETALSK
-701 LQQITR
+701 LEEMSR
-707 LSPSAL
+707 LSPSAI
-713 NTYIRCPLAFY
+713 NTYIRCKLAFY
-724 YQYIAHIQEPHP
+724 YQYIAHIKEPDS

-744 LFGNIFHR
+744 MFGNIFHR

-761 TDRSPLIEKA
+761 TDHSPVIEKA
-771 HIQAYLSNRT
+771 HIQAYLSNRK
-781 LLANVVDRAFQAEQC
+781 LLASVVDRAFEEEEC
-796 TPNNGLQ
+796 KTNNGLQ

-810 IQYITKLLK
+810 IEYITKLLK

-840 TLSFTIPSEGALV
+840 QLSFTIPSG
-853 GGYGIPAI
+853 
-861 PTQPTCSVGALKGG
+861 GALKE
-875 ALVGGYGIPA
+875 
-885 IPTQPTCSVG
+885 
-895 ALKGGALKGGALVSS
+895 GALKGGALVSS
-910 APKTS
+910 APDKH
-915 APKTSAPKTSAP
+915 
-927 GKQYNLTIGGIIDRL
+927 YNLTIGGIIDRL
-942 DILTDRQT
+942 DAVTDKQT
-950 GKPRIRVVDYKTG
+950 GKRRIRVVDYKTG
-963 NQPSSPIK
+963 NKPSSAIKSIEEVFDPK
-971 NIDEIFDPNNIRTK
+971 NIASK
-985 HSNYYLQAILYSLI
+985 HSNYFLQAILYSLI
-999 VSRSKRWNP
+999 VSRSKEWN
-1008 AGHPVS
+1008 AANDPVS

-1021 QAPATDYDPTLLIDK
+1021 QAATKDYDPTLCIDK

-1052 LKHTLADIYSPDT
+1052 LKETVADMYSPDAA
-1065 PFTPTDDRKKC
+1065 FTPTDDRKKC

>member
-14 ISKYGT
+14 IGKYGT

-38 NEHLARLAGQPV
+38 NEHLARIAGQPV

-69 TADPIKL
+69 PADPIKL

-145 ARFFANFSDDIDS
+145 KRFFANFSDDIES

-191 AIYRKVANEQTLHLK
+191 AIYRKVASEETLHLK

-212 VGFNLLQKV
+212 VGFNLIQKV
-221 ERLLFSRLMK
+221 ERVLFSRLMK
-231 EDKAKFYWDF
+231 EGKAKFYWDF
-241 DEYYMPSPS
+241 DEYYMPTARAQQS
-250 PLPSGGAPVGGYGI
+250 A
-264 PAIPTQPTC
+264 
-273 SVGGYGIPAIPT
+273 SVPNNTASFAAYLT
-285 QPTCSVGALPGGYGI
+285 
-300 PAIPTQPTCSV
+300 
-311 GALPGGALVSS
+311 
-322 APTNLNLADFPNEL
+322 DFPNEL
-336 DNTDPDIYAN
+336 DNTDRDIYAN

-371 LLENHRYR
+371 LLENERYK

-384 AVVMCDESILLPLM
+384 AVVMCDESILLPIM

-437 KKGTTLNPHYLKK
+437 KKGTAFNPHYLKK
-450 LMAHPYAHHLKGV
+450 LIAHPYARHLQEVHLKEMNDVHLKGV

-470 EEVHQPNSPSH
+470 EGSAA
-481 HLTISTPH
+481 L
-489 HLTTSTILHHIATL
+489 LHHIASL
-503 IKQVGI
+503 VKQVGI
-509 ATKPEGDP
+509 ATKQEGDA

-523 FRMYTILNRLATLA
+523 FRMFTILNRLAALA

-544 DNTTLRRLVSQLVS
+544 DNTTLRRLVSQLVGAA
-558 TSSIPFHGEPVVGVQ
+558 SIPFHGEPVVGVQ

-581 NIDFDHLLLLSC
+581 NIDFDNVLLLSC

-607 IPYTIR
+607 IPYSIR
-613 KAHHLTT
+613 KAHGLTT
-620 IDNKVALY
+620 IDNKVAIY
-628 SYYFHRLLQRARDIT
+628 SYYFHRLLQRAGDIT
-643 IAYNNTTDNGHTGEM
+643 IAYNNSTDNGHTGEM

-666 VESGQKINHYTLTAK
+666 VESGQKIDHYSLTAK
-681 NHPTPLMPKPI
+681 NQPTPLMPKPI
-692 QKDEATLSK
+692 EKDEAAIGKLEEMSK
-701 LQQITR
+701 
-707 LSPSAL
+707 LSPSAI
-713 NTYIRCPLAFY
+713 NTYIRCKLAFY
-724 YQYIAHIQEPHP
+724 YQYIAHIKEPDS

-744 LFGNIFHR
+744 MFGNIFHR

-761 TDRSPLIEKA
+761 TDHSPVIEKA
-771 HIQAYLSNRT
+771 HIQAYLSNRK
-781 LLANVVDRAFQAEQC
+781 LLASVVDRAFEEEEC
-796 TPNNGLQ
+796 KTNNGLQ

-810 IQYITKLLK
+810 IEYVTKLLK

-840 TLSFTIPSEGALV
+840 QLSFTIPS
-853 GGYGIPAI
+853 
-861 PTQPTCSVGALKGG
+861 
-875 ALVGGYGIPA
+875 
-885 IPTQPTCSVG
+885 
-895 ALKGGALKGGALVSS
+895 GGALKGGALVSS
-910 APKTS
+910 APDKH
-915 APKTSAPKTSAP
+915 
-927 GKQYNLTIGGIIDRL
+927 YNLTIGGIIDRL
-942 DILTDRQT
+942 DAVTDKQT
-950 GKPRIRVVDYKTG
+950 GKRRIRVVDYKTG
-963 NQPSSPIK
+963 NKPSSAIKSIEEVFDPK
-971 NIDEIFDPNNIRTK
+971 NIASK
-985 HSNYYLQAILYSLI
+985 HSNYFLQAILYSLI
-999 VSRSKRWNP
+999 VSRSKHWNP
-1008 AGHPVS
+1008 DNNPVS

-1021 QAPATDYDPTLLIDK
+1021 QAATNDYDPTLCIDK

-1052 LKHTLADIYSPDT
+1052 LKETVADMYSPNVA
-1065 PFTPTDDRKKC
+1065 FTPTDDRKKC
-1076 ELCPYRM
+1076 ELCPYKM

>member
-38 NEHLARLAGQPV
+38 NEHLARIAGQPV

-64 HTDLK
+64 HTELK

-90 DETLDHFYGWGQL
+90 SETLDHFYGWGQL

-145 ARFFANFSDDIDS
+145 KRFFANFSDDIDS

-191 AIYRKVANEQTLHLK
+191 AIYRKVVSEETLHLK

-221 ERLLFSRLMK
+221 ERVLFSRLMK
-231 EDKAKFYWDF
+231 EGKAKFYWDF

-250 PLPSGGAPVGGYGI
+250 HHLTTSPS
-264 PAIPTQPTC
+264 QH
-273 SVGGYGIPAIPT
+273 
-285 QPTCSVGALPGGYGI
+285 
-300 PAIPTQPTCSV
+300 
-311 GALPGGALVSS
+311 
-322 APTNLNLADFPNEL
+322 LNTSPSQHLNTSPSQHLNTSPSQHLNISDFPNEL
-336 DNTDPDIYAN
+336 DNTDRDIYAN

-371 LLENHRYR
+371 LLENDRYK

-384 AVVMCDESILLPLM
+384 AVVMCDESILLPVM

-437 KKGTTLNPHYLKK
+437 KKGTAFNSHYLKK
-450 LMAHPYAHHLKGV
+450 LMAHPYAR
-463 HLSQVHQ
+463 
-470 EEVHQPNSPSH
+470 
-481 HLTISTPH
+481 HLTISPPH
-489 HLTTSTILHHIATL
+489 HLTTSTPQHLTISPILHHIASL

-509 ATKPEGDP
+509 ATKQEGDA

-523 FRMYTILNRLATLA
+523 FRMFTILNRLATLA

-558 TSSIPFHGEPVVGVQ
+558 SSSIPFHGEPVVGVQ

-628 SYYFHRLLQRARDIT
+628 SYYFHRLLQRAGDIT
-643 IAYNNTTDNGHTGEM
+643 IAYNNSTDNGHTGEM

-666 VESGQKINHYTLTAK
+666 VESGQKINHYSLTAK
-681 NHPTPLMPKPI
+681 NQPTPLMPKPI
-692 QKDEATLSK
+692 QKDETALGK
-701 LQQITR
+701 LEQMSR

-713 NTYIRCPLAFY
+713 NTYIRCKLAFY
-724 YQYIAHIQEPHP
+724 YQYIAHIKEPDS

-744 LFGNIFHR
+744 MFGNIFHR

-761 TDRSPLIEKA
+761 TDHSPVIEKA

-781 LLANVVDRAFQAEQC
+781 LLASVVDRAFEAEQC
-796 TPNNGLQ
+796 TANNGLQ

-810 IQYITKLLK
+810 IEYITKLLK

-840 TLSFTIPSEGALV
+840 SLSFTTPPSHHL
-853 GGYGIPAI
+853 
-861 PTQPTCSVGALKGG
+861 T
-875 ALVGGYGIPA
+875 
-885 IPTQPTCSVG
+885 
-895 ALKGGALKGGALVSS
+895 
-910 APKTS
+910 TS
-915 APKTSAPKTSAP
+915 PSHHLTTSPSHH
-927 GKQYNLTIGGIIDRL
+927 LITIGGIIDRL
-942 DILTDRQT
+942 DILTDKQT

-971 NIDEIFDPNNIRTK
+971 NIDEIFDPNNIRSK

-999 VSRSKRWNP
+999 VSRSKEWNP
-1008 AGHPVS
+1008 ADHPVS

-1021 QAPATDYDPTLLIDK
+1021 QAPANHYDPTLLIDK

-1052 LKHTLADIYSPDT
+1052 LKETVADMYSPDV

>member
-14 ISKYGT
+14 IGKYGT

-38 NEHLARLAGQPV
+38 NEHLARIAGQPV

-145 ARFFANFSDDIDS
+145 KRFFANFSDDIDS

-183 EQGIGYEG
+183 EQGLGYEG
-191 AIYRKVANEQTLHLK
+191 AIYRKVASEESLQMK

-221 ERLLFSRLMK
+221 ERVLFSRLMK
-231 EDKAKFYWDF
+231 EGKAKFYWDF

-250 PLPSGGAPVGGYGI
+250 QHFSGGAV
-264 PAIPTQPTC
+264 
-273 SVGGYGIPAIPT
+273 
-285 QPTCSVGALPGGYGI
+285 
-300 PAIPTQPTCSV
+300 
-311 GALPGGALVSS
+311 VST
-322 APTNLNLADFPNEL
+322 APTNLNTSPSQHLNLSDFPNEL
-336 DNTDPDIYAN
+336 DNSNPDIYAN
-346 MRRPKRIRFISSPTE
+346 MRRPKSVRFISSPTE

-371 LLENHRYR
+371 LLENDRYK

-384 AVVMCDESILLPLM
+384 AVVMCDESILLPII

-437 KKGTTLNPHYLKK
+437 KKGTAFNPHYLKK
-450 LMAHPYAHHLKGV
+450 LMAHPYAHHLTISTPQ
-463 HLSQVHQ
+463 H
-470 EEVHQPNSPSH
+470 PN
-481 HLTISTPH
+481 TSTPH
-489 HLTTSTILHHIATL
+489 HLTTSTILTHIASL

-509 ATKPEGDP
+509 ATKHEGDA

-523 FRMYTILNRLATLA
+523 FRMYTILNRLAALA

-558 TSSIPFHGEPVVGVQ
+558 SSSIPFHGEPVVGVQ

-581 NIDFDHLLLLSC
+581 NIDFDNVLLLSC

-607 IPYTIR
+607 IPYSIR
-613 KAHHLTT
+613 KAHGLTT
-620 IDNKVALY
+620 IDNKVAIY
-628 SYYFHRLLQRARDIT
+628 SYYFHRLLQRAGDIT
-643 IAYNNTTDNGHTGEM
+643 IAYNNSTDNGHTGEM

-666 VESGQKINHYTLTAK
+666 VESGQKIDHYSLTAK
-681 NHPTPLMPKPI
+681 NQPTPLMPKPI
-692 QKDEATLSK
+692 EKDEAAIGKLEEMSK
-701 LQQITR
+701 
-707 LSPSAL
+707 LSPSAI
-713 NTYIRCPLAFY
+713 NTYIRCKLAFY
-724 YQYIAHIQEPHP
+724 YQYIAHIKEPDS

-744 LFGNIFHR
+744 MFGNIFHR

-761 TDRSPLIEKA
+761 TDHSPVIEKT
-771 HIQAYLSNRT
+771 HIQTYLSNRK
-781 LLANVVDRAFQAEQC
+781 LLASVVNRAFEEEEC
-796 TPNNGLQ
+796 KTNNGLQ

-810 IQYITKLLK
+810 IEYITKLLK

-840 TLSFTIPSEGALV
+840 QLSFTTPPSHHL
-853 GGYGIPAI
+853 
-861 PTQPTCSVGALKGG
+861 T
-875 ALVGGYGIPA
+875 
-885 IPTQPTCSVG
+885 
-895 ALKGGALKGGALVSS
+895 
-910 APKTS
+910 TS
-915 APKTSAPKTSAP
+915 PS
-927 GKQYNLTIGGIIDRL
+927 YHHLTISPQQHI
-942 DILTDRQT
+942 TT
-950 GKPRIRVVDYKTG
+950 S
-963 NQPSSPIK
+963 PSHHHCK
-971 NIDEIFDPNNIRTK
+971 
-985 HSNYYLQAILYSLI
+985 LI
-999 VSRSKRWNP
+999 N
-1008 AGHPVS
+1008 
-1014 PALLFIK
+1014 
-1021 QAPATDYDPTLLIDK
+1021 
-1036 HPISDV
+1036 
-1042 TVYEEEFLTK
+1042 
-1052 LKHTLADIYSPDT
+1052 
-1065 PFTPTDDRKKC
+1065 
-1076 ELCPYRM
+1076 
-1083 LCGL
+1083 

>member
-90 DETLDHFYGWGQL
+90 SETLDHFYGWGQL

-133 ISYLDDEQKEML
+133 ISYLDNEQKEML

-191 AIYRKVANEQTLHLK
+191 AIYRKVASEQTLHLK

-221 ERLLFSRLMK
+221 ERVLFSRLMK
-231 EDKAKFYWDF
+231 EGKAKFYWDF

-250 PLPSGGAPVGGYGI
+250 PLPSGGA
-264 PAIPTQPTC
+264 
-273 SVGGYGIPAIPT
+273 
-285 QPTCSVGALPGGYGI
+285 LK
-300 PAIPTQPTCSV
+300 
-311 GALPGGALVSS
+311 GGALVSS
-322 APTNLNLADFPNEL
+322 APRTSAPTNLTTSPSPLGFCRLPEQEHLNLSDFPNEL

-384 AVVMCDESILLPLM
+384 AIVMCDESILLPIM

-437 KKGTTLNPHYLKK
+437 KKGTALNPHYLKK
-450 LMAHPYAHHLKGV
+450 LMAHPYAHHLQEVHLKGVHSKGV

-470 EEVHQPNSPSH
+470 EGSAALLQ
-481 HLTISTPH
+481 
-489 HLTTSTILHHIATL
+489 HIATL
-503 IKQVGI
+503 VKQVGI

-523 FRMYTILNRLATLA
+523 FRMFTILNRLATLA

-599 KGVNDSSF
+599 KGINDSSF
-607 IPYTIR
+607 IPYSIR
-613 KAHHLTT
+613 KAHGLTT

-643 IAYNNTTDNGHTGEM
+643 IAYNNSTDNGHTGEM

-666 VESGQKINHYTLTAK
+666 VESGQKINHYSLTAK

-701 LQQITR
+701 LQQISQ

-761 TDRSPLIEKA
+761 TDRSPLVEKA

-781 LLANVVDRAFQAEQC
+781 LLANAVDRAFEEEEC
-796 TPNNGLQ
+796 KTNNGLQ

-840 TLSFTIPSEGALV
+840 QLSFTIPSEGALV

-875 ALVGGYGIPA
+875 ALV
-885 IPTQPTCSVG
+885 
-895 ALKGGALKGGALVSS
+895 SS
-910 APKTS
+910 APPLS
-915 APKTSAPKTSAP
+915 APT
-927 GKQYNLTIGGIIDRL
+927 KQYNLTIGGIIDRL
-942 DILTDRQT
+942 DILTDKQT

-971 NIDEIFDPNNIRTK
+971 NIDEIFDPNNIRSK

-999 VSRSKRWNP
+999 VSRSERWNP
-1008 AGHPVS
+1008 ANHPVS

-1021 QAPATDYDPTLLIDK
+1021 QAPANHYDPTLLIDK

-1052 LKHTLADIYSPDT
+1052 LKHTLADIYSPAV

-1076 ELCPYRM
+1076 EPCPYRM

>member
-14 ISKYGT
+14 IGKYGT

-38 NEHLARLAGQPV
+38 NEHLARIAGQPV

-69 TADPIKL
+69 PADPIKL

-145 ARFFANFSDDIDS
+145 KRFFANFSDDIES

-191 AIYRKVANEQTLHLK
+191 AIYRKVASEETLHLK

-212 VGFNLLQKV
+212 VGFNLIQKV
-221 ERLLFSRLMK
+221 ERVLFSRLMK
-231 EDKAKFYWDF
+231 EGKAKFYWDF
-241 DEYYMPSPS
+241 DEYYMPTARAQQS
-250 PLPSGGAPVGGYGI
+250 A
-264 PAIPTQPTC
+264 
-273 SVGGYGIPAIPT
+273 SVPNNTASFAAYLT
-285 QPTCSVGALPGGYGI
+285 
-300 PAIPTQPTCSV
+300 
-311 GALPGGALVSS
+311 
-322 APTNLNLADFPNEL
+322 DFPNEL
-336 DNTDPDIYAN
+336 DNTDRNIYAN

-371 LLENHRYR
+371 LLENDRYK

-384 AVVMCDESILLPLM
+384 AVVMCDESILLPIM

-437 KKGTTLNPHYLKK
+437 KKGTAFNPHYLKK
-450 LMAHPYAHHLKGV
+450 LMAHPYARHLQEMHLKGV

-470 EEVHQPNSPSH
+470 KEEQQTIGDNSGCMGMAGMPY
-481 HLTISTPH
+481 PP
-489 HLTTSTILHHIATL
+489 TSAALLQHIASL
-503 IKQVGI
+503 VKQVGI
-509 ATKPEGDP
+509 ATKQEGDA

-523 FRMYTILNRLATLA
+523 FRMFTILNRLAALA

-544 DNTTLRRLVSQLVS
+544 DNTTLRRLVSQLVGAA
-558 TSSIPFHGEPVVGVQ
+558 SIPFHGEPVVGVQ

-581 NIDFDHLLLLSC
+581 NIDFDNVLLLSC

-607 IPYTIR
+607 IPYSIR
-613 KAHHLTT
+613 KAHGLTT
-620 IDNKVALY
+620 IDNKVAIY
-628 SYYFHRLLQRARDIT
+628 SYYFHRLLQRAGDIT
-643 IAYNNTTDNGHTGEM
+643 IAYNNSTDNGHTGEM

-666 VESGQKINHYTLTAK
+666 VESGQKIDHYSLTAK
-681 NHPTPLMPKPI
+681 NQPTPLMPKPI
-692 QKDEATLSK
+692 EKDETALSK
-701 LQQITR
+701 LEEMSR
-707 LSPSAL
+707 LSPSAI
-713 NTYIRCPLAFY
+713 NTYIRCKLAFY
-724 YQYIAHIQEPHP
+724 YQYIAHIKEPDS

-744 LFGNIFHR
+744 MFGNIFHR

-761 TDRSPLIEKA
+761 TDHSPVIEKA
-771 HIQAYLSNRT
+771 HIQAYLSNRK
-781 LLANVVDRAFQAEQC
+781 LLASVVDRAFEEEEC
-796 TPNNGLQ
+796 KTNNGLQ

-810 IQYITKLLK
+810 IEYITKLLK

-840 TLSFTIPSEGALV
+840 QLSFTTPS
-853 GGYGIPAI
+853 
-861 PTQPTCSVGALKGG
+861 
-875 ALVGGYGIPA
+875 
-885 IPTQPTCSVG
+885 
-895 ALKGGALKGGALVSS
+895 GGALKGGALVSS
-910 APKTS
+910 APDKH
-915 APKTSAPKTSAP
+915 
-927 GKQYNLTIGGIIDRL
+927 YNLTIGGIIDRL
-942 DILTDRQT
+942 DVVTDKQT
-950 GKPRIRVVDYKTG
+950 GKRRIRVVDYKTG
-963 NQPSSPIK
+963 NKPSSAIKSIEEVFDPK
-971 NIDEIFDPNNIRTK
+971 NIASK
-985 HSNYYLQAILYSLI
+985 HSNYFLQAILYSLI
-999 VSRSKRWNP
+999 VSGSKEWN
-1008 AGHPVS
+1008 AANDPVS

-1021 QAPATDYDPTLLIDK
+1021 QAATNDYDPTLCIDK

-1042 TVYEEEFLTK
+1042 TVYKEEFLTK
-1052 LKHTLADIYSPDT
+1052 LKETIADMYSPNAA
-1065 PFTPTDDRKKC
+1065 FTPTDDRKKC

>member
-14 ISKYGT
+14 IGKYGT
-20 DLSRIAVVFPNKR
+20 NLSRIAVVFPNKR

-38 NEHLARLAGQPV
+38 NEHLARIAGQPV

-69 TADPIKL
+69 PADPIKL

-133 ISYLDDEQKEML
+133 ISYLDNEQKEML

-191 AIYRKVANEQTLHLK
+191 AIYRKVASEQTLHLK

-221 ERLLFSRLMK
+221 ERVLFSRLMK

-250 PLPSGGAPVGGYGI
+250 PLPSGGA
-264 PAIPTQPTC
+264 
-273 SVGGYGIPAIPT
+273 
-285 QPTCSVGALPGGYGI
+285 LK
-300 PAIPTQPTCSV
+300 
-311 GALPGGALVSS
+311 GGALVSS
-322 APTNLNLADFPNEL
+322 APTNLNLSDFPNEL
-336 DNTDPDIYAN
+336 DNTAPDIYAN

-371 LLENHRYR
+371 LLENDRYK

-384 AVVMCDESILLPLM
+384 AVVMCDESILLPIM

-437 KKGTTLNPHYLKK
+437 KKGTAFNPHYLKK
-450 LMAHPYAHHLKGV
+450 LMAHPYAHHL
-463 HLSQVHQ
+463 
-470 EEVHQPNSPSH
+470 
-481 HLTISTPH
+481 TISTSQ

-509 ATKPEGDP
+509 ATKPEGDA

-523 FRMYTILNRLATLA
+523 FRMFTILNRLATLA

-558 TSSIPFHGEPVVGVQ
+558 SSSIPFHGEPVVGVQ

-628 SYYFHRLLQRARDIT
+628 SYYFHRLLQRAGDIT
-643 IAYNNTTDNGHTGEM
+643 IAYNNSTDNGHTGEM

-666 VESGQKINHYTLTAK
+666 VESGQKIDHYSLTAK
-681 NHPTPLMPKPI
+681 NQPSPLMPKAI
-692 QKDEATLSK
+692 EKDETALNK
-701 LQQITR
+701 LEEMSR
-707 LSPSAL
+707 LSPSAI
-713 NTYIRCPLAFY
+713 NTYIRCKLAFY
-724 YQYIAHIQEPHP
+724 YQYIAHIKEPDS

-744 LFGNIFHR
+744 MFGNIFHR

-761 TDRSPLIEKA
+761 TDHSPVIEKT
-771 HIQAYLSNRT
+771 HIQAYLSNRK
-781 LLANVVDRAFQAEQC
+781 LLASVVDRAFEEEEC
-796 TPNNGLQ
+796 KTNNGLQ

-810 IQYITKLLK
+810 IEYITKLLK

-840 TLSFTIPSEGALV
+840 QLSFTIPS
-853 GGYGIPAI
+853 
-861 PTQPTCSVGALKGG
+861 
-875 ALVGGYGIPA
+875 
-885 IPTQPTCSVG
+885 
-895 ALKGGALKGGALVSS
+895 GGALKGGALVSS
-910 APKTS
+910 APDKH
-915 APKTSAPKTSAP
+915 
-927 GKQYNLTIGGIIDRL
+927 YNLTIGGIIDRL
-942 DILTDRQT
+942 DAVTDKQT
-950 GKPRIRVVDYKTG
+950 GKRRIRVVDYKTG
-963 NQPSSPIK
+963 NKPSSAIKSIEEVFDPK
-971 NIDEIFDPNNIRTK
+971 NIASK
-985 HSNYYLQAILYSLI
+985 HSNYFLQAILYSLI
-999 VSRSKRWNP
+999 VSRSKEWN
-1008 AGHPVS
+1008 AANDPVS

-1021 QAPATDYDPTLLIDK
+1021 QAATNDYDPTLCIDK

-1052 LKHTLADIYSPDT
+1052 LKETVADMYFPDAA
-1065 PFTPTDDRKKC
+1065 FTPTDDRKKC
-1076 ELCPYRM
+1076 ELCPYKM

>member
-14 ISKYGT
+14 IGKYGT

-38 NEHLARLAGQPV
+38 NEHLARIAGQPV

-69 TADPIKL
+69 PADPIKL

-83 FTKCTGI
+83 FTKYTGI

-145 ARFFANFSDDIDS
+145 KRFFANFSDDIDS

-191 AIYRKVANEQTLHLK
+191 AIYRKVASEQTLHLK

-221 ERLLFSRLMK
+221 ERVLFSRLMK
-231 EDKAKFYWDF
+231 EGKAKFYWDF
-241 DEYYMPSPS
+241 DEYYMPSLSHHLTTSPS
-250 PLPSGGAPVGGYGI
+250 QHLS
-264 PAIPTQPTC
+264 
-273 SVGGYGIPAIPT
+273 
-285 QPTCSVGALPGGYGI
+285 
-300 PAIPTQPTCSV
+300 
-311 GALPGGALVSS
+311 GGALVSS
-322 APTNLNLADFPNEL
+322 APTNLTTSPSQHLNLADFPNEL

-346 MRRPKRIRFISSPTE
+346 MRRPKHIRFISSPTE
-361 NAQARFASNW
+361 NAQARFAANW
-371 LLENHRYR
+371 LLENDRYK

-384 AVVMCDESILLPLM
+384 AVVMCDESILLPIM

-437 KKGTTLNPHYLKK
+437 KKGTAFNPHYLKK
-450 LMAHPYAHHLKGV
+450 LMAHPYARHLQEVHLKEMNDVHLKGV

-470 EEVHQPNSPSH
+470 KEVHQEEVHQEGIAA
-481 HLTISTPH
+481 L
-489 HLTTSTILHHIATL
+489 LQHIATL

-544 DNTTLRRLVSQLVS
+544 DNTTLRRLVSQLVN

-599 KGVNDSSF
+599 KGINDSSF

-643 IAYNNTTDNGHTGEM
+643 IAYNNSTDNGHTGEM

-666 VESGQKINHYTLTAK
+666 VESGQKINHYCLTAK
-681 NHPTPLMPKPI
+681 NQPTPLMPKPI
-692 QKDEATLSK
+692 QKDETVLSK

-781 LLANVVDRAFQAEQC
+781 LLANAVDRAFQAEQC

-840 TLSFTIPSEGALV
+840 SLSFTIPSEGALV

-861 PTQPTCSVGALKGG
+861 PTQPTCSVGAL
-875 ALVGGYGIPA
+875 P
-885 IPTQPTCSVG
+885 
-895 ALKGGALKGGALVSS
+895 GGALKGGALVSS
-910 APKTS
+910 APRTS
-915 APKTSAPKTSAP
+915 APT
-927 GKQYNLTIGGIIDRL
+927 KQYNITIGGIIDRL
-942 DILTDRQT
+942 DILTDKQT
-950 GKPRIRVVDYKTG
+950 GKRRIRVVDYKTG
-963 NQPSSPIK
+963 NKPSSAIKSIEEVFDPK
-971 NIDEIFDPNNIRTK
+971 NIASK
-985 HSNYYLQAILYSLI
+985 HSNYFLQAILYSLI
-999 VSRSKRWNP
+999 VSRSKEWN
-1008 AGHPVS
+1008 AANDAVS

-1021 QAPATDYDPTLLIDK
+1021 QAATNDYDPTLCIDK

-1052 LKHTLADIYSPDT
+1052 LKETVADMYSPDAA
-1065 PFTPTDDRKKC
+1065 FTPTDDRKKC